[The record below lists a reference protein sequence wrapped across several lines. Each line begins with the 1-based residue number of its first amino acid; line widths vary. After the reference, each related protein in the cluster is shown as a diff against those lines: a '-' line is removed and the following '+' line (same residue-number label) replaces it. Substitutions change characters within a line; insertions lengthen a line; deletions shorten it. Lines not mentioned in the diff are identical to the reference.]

1 MATTTRKKTNTG
13 NTKTTGKTNTA
24 KTNKSASAT
33 ARSSAPKLTKAEQRK
48 LEEKRQMLRAE
59 VLALS
64 LLGVSILI
72 FICVIASDKMGIVGG
87 YISAGLKHLFG
98 IGAIILPIVLMLFSV
113 QTLMDKTKYAYKFKL
128 TLFIG
133 FFLTIICLAHVFSF
147 RSGIGDIPFSQYI
160 SNSFFNG
167 GVNNGG
173 LIGAIIGGAFC
184 ALLGKT
190 GTTIVLIV
198 TGVILIV
205 LATGKTVS
213 DFIGA
218 FGDWIDGTR
227 EEYKEYRANHILLE
241 EEEYYDEYDP
251 VQMELPVEKM
261 KKPSKKNV
269 HRTKPVYIDLPDDG
283 EIQEEKVIIDTEIFK
298 PKNNIDDFSV
308 DDEPEVNIPS
318 FIKDDMAEYKKN
330 YPEEGVMEDY
340 DEEYIEPEIPVMRFA
355 NEENNSGNVASVLH
369 FFKEDNNVEEAIAE
383 TMVKDE
389 GITTGDIEEIEVA
402 SSVEDETNLN
412 IVEESKDTPP
422 WEEKTIKENYIK
434 ENTSLLGSE
443 NKNLQE
449 KSVSDNSGQPI
460 IIEAEKTKEVKKLD
474 IKTSTPYKF
483 PSPSLLTKNPNKSGM
498 TNREELIRKSKLLEE
513 TLATFGVNAKVVN
526 VSQGPT
532 VTRYELIPPKGIPI
546 SRITKLDKDIELGL
560 AAKSVRIEAPIPGTN
575 KIGIEL
581 GNDTVSAVY
590 FSEVLLTDKFRDYNS
605 KLAFGVGKDI
615 TGTVIVT
622 DIADMT
628 HLLIAG
634 ATGAGKSVCINTLIT
649 SILYKATP
657 EEVKLI
663 MIDPKKVELSVYN
676 GIPHLLIPVVSDVQ
690 KAAGALNWAI
700 REMERRYDLLE
711 KYGVRNIKGYNKLPD
726 IEKLPYIVIIV
737 DELADLM
744 MTTGKEVENAIVRLT
759 QLARAAGMHL
769 VIATQRPDAN
779 IVTGLIKANVPSRI
793 AFKVAGS
800 VNSKII
806 LDATGAEKLL
816 GRGDMLLKTRAFDD
830 KPLRIQGAFVT
841 DEEVEAIVD
850 SIKTDGNHYDKSVI
864 DEINKAVAEA
874 HGEEAESSSSSD
886 GDDLIDEVIKL
897 VAIQQKAS
905 TSFIQRKF
913 KIGYNR
919 AARIV
924 DELEERGIVGP
935 DLGGTK
941 GREVKIDKYQYNEW
955 KNRQD
960 SYEE

>member
-1 MATTTRKKTNTG
+1 MAASTGRKKTETKKTNNKTTSNK
-13 NTKTTGKTNTA
+13 NTKTTKTTQSAKTTKTSAKTTKTNTE
-24 KTNKSASAT
+24 KNN
-33 ARSSAPKLTKAEQRK
+33 APKLTKAEQAFLDENQQK
-48 LEEKRQMLRAE
+48 LRAE
-59 VLALS
+59 ILAIALFC
-64 LLGVSILI
+64 VAVII
-72 FICVIASDKMGIVGG
+72 FICVIASERMGIAGAYV
-87 YISAGLKHLFG
+87 SAGLKHLFG

-113 QTLMDKTKYAYKFKL
+113 QTLADKTKYAYKFKL
-128 TLFIG
+128 SLFLG
-133 FFLTIICLAHVFSF
+133 FFVTFICLAHVFTF
-147 RSGIGDIPFSQYI
+147 KQGIGDIPFSQYI
-160 SNSFFNG
+160 SDSFLNG
-167 GVNNGG
+167 GVKNGG
-173 LIGAIIGGAFC
+173 FLGALIGGVFC

-190 GTTIVLIV
+190 GTTILLLAVA
-198 TGVILIV
+198 VILFV
-205 LATGKTVS
+205 LATGKTIS
-213 DFIGA
+213 DIAGSL
-218 FGDWIDGTR
+218 GDWIDGTK
-227 EEYKEYRANHILLE
+227 EEYRDYRANNIVV
-241 EEEYYDEYDP
+241 DEYDDDYYSGNDET

-261 KKPSKKNV
+261 KKTKKRKDR
-269 HRTKPVYIDLPDDG
+269 HIFLDIPDDKG
-283 EIQEEKVIIDTEIFK
+283 NNDEDIIIETDIFK
-298 PKNNIDDFSV
+298 KKYDYDDGQPNIV
-308 DDEPEVNIPS
+308 IPS
-318 FIKDDMAEYKKN
+318 FIREDMERY
-330 YPEEGVMEDY
+330 EESLKSNIEQEENIDSEEMEV
-340 DEEYIEPEIPVMRFA
+340 PEIPT
-355 NEENNSGNVASVLH
+355 LH
-369 FFKEDNNVEEAIAE
+369 FADEVRNNPKYFDIYDDEYDDTEKPQEEVIEELSEPENISNIEEASEIFSE
-383 TMVKDE
+383 TSY
-389 GITTGDIEEIEVA
+389 EE
-402 SSVEDETNLN
+402 
-412 IVEESKDTPP
+412 TPP
-422 WEEKTIKENYIK
+422 WEEDETVKEINK
-434 ENTSLLGSE
+434 EQNIVKSSE
-443 NKNLQE
+443 P
-449 KSVSDNSGQPI
+449 V
-460 IIEAEKTKEVKKLD
+460 IIEAEKTKEVKILET
-474 IKTSTPYKF
+474 KTSTPYKF
-483 PSPSLLTKNPNKSGM
+483 PSPSLLNRNPKKQGSS
-498 TNREELIRKSKLLEE
+498 NREELIEKSRLLEE
-513 TLATFGVNAKVVN
+513 TLATFGVKAKVDN
-526 VSQGPT
+526 ISQGPT
-532 VTRYELIPPKGIPI
+532 VTRYELVPPKGIPV
-546 SRITKLDKDIELGL
+546 SKITKLDKDIELAM

-581 GNDTVSAVY
+581 GNDSVSPVY
-590 FSEVLLTDKFRDYNS
+590 FSEVLLTDRFRDYNS

-615 TGTVIVT
+615 TGTVIVA

-657 EEVKLI
+657 DEVKLI
-663 MIDPKKVELSVYN
+663 LIDPKKVELSVYN

-711 KYGVRNIKGYNKLPD
+711 KYGVRNIKGYNKVEGV
-726 IEKLPYIVIIV
+726 EKLPYIVIII

-769 VIATQRPDAN
+769 VIATQRPDSN

-800 VNSKII
+800 INSKII

-864 DEINKAVAEA
+864 DEINKEVAEA
-874 HGEEAESSSSSD
+874 HGEDSD
-886 GDDLIDEVIKL
+886 SAASADGSDNLIDEVIKL

-905 TSFIQRKF
+905 VSFIQRKF

-955 KNRQD
+955 KNRNQD
-960 SYEE
+960 YDG

>member
-1 MATTTRKKTNTG
+1 MATAAGRKKPTSSNKNSNKKTTNST
-13 NTKTTGKTNTA
+13 TKTTKS
-24 KTNKSASAT
+24 NK
-33 ARSSAPKLTKAEQRK
+33 ARESTPKLTKSEQAMLDARQQK
-48 LEEKRQMLRAE
+48 LKAE
-59 VLALS
+59 VLAIS
-64 LLGVSILI
+64 LIGVAVII
-72 FICVIASDKMGIVGG
+72 FICVIASDRMGIIGG

-98 IGAIILPIVLMLFSV
+98 IGAIILPIVFMLFGV

-133 FFLTIICLAHVFSF
+133 FFTTIICLAHTFTYKQ
-147 RSGIGDIPFSQYI
+147 GIGDIPFSQYI
-160 SNSFFNG
+160 SDSFLNGNIQNG
-167 GVNNGG
+167 GF
-173 LIGAIIGGAFC
+173 IGAIIGGAFC

-190 GTTIVLIV
+190 GTTIILLVVSI
-198 TGVILIV
+198 ILIV
-205 LATGKTVS
+205 LATGKTVADIAGS
-213 DFIGA
+213 I
-218 FGDWIDGTR
+218 GDWIDGTK
-227 EEYKEYRANHILLE
+227 EEYRDYRLSHITVDE
-241 EEEYYDEYDP
+241 DEEYYDDYTETT
-251 VQMELPVEKM
+251 QMELPVEKM
-261 KKPSKKNV
+261 KKKKKHKSNG
-269 HRTKPVYIDLPDDG
+269 KPVFINIPEDKEGNDEDIIIETDIFNKKYEYDDKEPDF
-283 EIQEEKVIIDTEIFK
+283 V
-298 PKNNIDDFSV
+298 
-308 DDEPEVNIPS
+308 IPS
-318 FIKDDMAEYKKN
+318 FIKEDMERYEESLKSDIIKEENFDDEDIKI
-330 YPEEGVMEDY
+330 PEIPTLHFTDDIKESPKYFDIYDDEY
-340 DEEYIEPEIPVMRFA
+340 DEEPMVTTQEALEENYSEPVITEPVQETSSII
-355 NEENNSGNVASVLH
+355 NEEN
-369 FFKEDNNVEEAIAE
+369 E
-383 TMVKDE
+383 
-389 GITTGDIEEIEVA
+389 
-402 SSVEDETNLN
+402 
-412 IVEESKDTPP
+412 TPP
-422 WEEKTIKENYIK
+422 WEDAVNNIELIEKPVENKIKEN
-434 ENTSLLGSE
+434 
-443 NKNLQE
+443 
-449 KSVSDNSGQPI
+449 QPV
-460 IIEAEKTKEVKKLD
+460 IIEAEKTEEINKLN
-474 IKTSTPYKF
+474 IKTTTPYKF
-483 PSPSLLTKNPNKSGM
+483 PSPNILHRNPKKQGTS
-498 TNREELIRKSKLLEE
+498 NREELINKSRLLEE
-513 TLATFGVNAKVVN
+513 TLATFGVKAKVDN
-526 VSQGPT
+526 ISQGPT
-532 VTRYELIPPKGIPI
+532 VTRYELIPPKGIPV
-546 SRITKLDKDIELGL
+546 SKITKLDKDIELAM

-581 GNDTVSAVY
+581 GNDSVSPVY
-590 FSEVLLTDKFRDYNS
+590 FSEVLLTDKFRDYDS

-615 TGTVIVT
+615 TGTVIVA

-657 EEVKLI
+657 DEVKLI
-663 MIDPKKVELSVYN
+663 LIDPKKVELSVYN

-711 KYGVRNIKGYNKLPD
+711 KYGVRNIKGYNKIEG
-726 IEKLPYIVIIV
+726 IEKLPYIVIII

-769 VIATQRPDAN
+769 VIATQRPDSN

-800 VNSKII
+800 INSKII

-841 DEEVEAIVD
+841 DEEVEDIVN
-850 SIKTDGNHYDKSVI
+850 SIKTDDSHYDKSVI
-864 DEINKAVAEA
+864 DEINRSVAEA
-874 HGEEAESSSSSD
+874 HGGDSD
-886 GDDLIDEVIKL
+886 SGSNNNGSDDLIDEVIKL

-919 AARIV
+919 AARII

-960 SYEE
+960 EY

>member
-1 MATTTRKKTNTG
+1 MSTTTKDKKSTVSNRKSNSKSGSQKSTS
-13 NTKTTGKTNTA
+13 TA
-24 KTNKSASAT
+24 KSVSAAKKNT
-33 ARSSAPKLTKAEQRK
+33 PKLTKSEQKK
-48 LEEKRQMLRAE
+48 LDEKKQMLRAE
-59 VLALS
+59 VLAIS
-64 LLGVSILI
+64 LLGLSILI
-72 FICVIASDKMGIVGG
+72 FICVIASERMGIVGG
-87 YISAGLKHLFG
+87 YVSAALKHLFG
-98 IGAIILPIVLMLFSV
+98 IGAIILPVVLMLFSV

-133 FFLTIICLAHVFSF
+133 FFFTIICLAHVFSF
-147 RSGIGDIPFSQYI
+147 KTGIGDIPFSQYI
-160 SNSFFNG
+160 ADSFFNG
-167 GVNNGG
+167 GVKNGG
-173 LIGAIIGGAFC
+173 LTGALVGGALC
-184 ALLGKT
+184 ALIGKT
-190 GTTIVLIV
+190 GTTILLIII
-198 TGVILIV
+198 GIILIV
-205 LATGKTVS
+205 LATGRTVAE
-213 DFIGA
+213 FLGA
-218 FGDWIDGTR
+218 LGDWIDGTK
-227 EEYKEYRANHILLE
+227 EEFEEYRASHIIIDEDE
-241 EEEYYDEYDP
+241 EDYYEDYNP
-251 VQMELPVEKM
+251 VQMELPVDKM
-261 KKPSKKNV
+261 KKHKKI
-269 HRTKPVYIDLPDDG
+269 RTNKNNPIYIDIP
-283 EIQEEKVIIDTEIFK
+283 EESTSNEEKVIIDTEIFE
-298 PKNNIDDFSV
+298 PKNDYS
-308 DDEPEVNIPS
+308 DEEPVINIPS
-318 FIKDDMAEYKKN
+318 FIKDDLKEYENSLNSSEDAE
-330 YPEEGVMEDY
+330 
-340 DEEYIEPEIPVMRFA
+340 IEKETIETDIPT
-355 NEENNSGNVASVLH
+355 LH
-369 FFKEDNNVEEAIAE
+369 FAYEDTENYSEADNKTGEKTKSIKKEEPSESEE
-383 TMVKDE
+383 K
-389 GITTGDIEEIEVA
+389 EEK
-402 SSVEDETNLN
+402 T
-412 IVEESKDTPP
+412 DTPP
-422 WEEKTIKENYIK
+422 WED
-434 ENTSLLGSE
+434 SE
-443 NKNLQE
+443 N
-449 KSVSDNSGQPI
+449 QPT
-460 IIEAEKTKEVKKLD
+460 IIEAEKTKEVKRLD
-474 IKTSTPYKF
+474 NKTTTPYKF
-483 PSPSLLTKNPNKSGM
+483 PSPALLTKNPNKSGSA
-498 TNREELIRKSKLLEE
+498 NRDELIRKSRLLEE
-513 TLATFGVNAKVVN
+513 TLSTFGVNAKVDN

-532 VTRYELIPPKGIPI
+532 VTRYELIPPKGIPV
-546 SRITKLDKDIELGL
+546 SRITKLDKDIELAL

-581 GNDTVSAVY
+581 GNDSISAVY
-590 FSEVLLTDKFRDYNS
+590 FSEVLLTDKFRDYKS

-657 EEVKLI
+657 DEVKLI

-690 KAAGALNWAI
+690 KASGALNWAI

-726 IEKLPYIVIIV
+726 IEKLPYIVIII

-806 LDATGAEKLL
+806 LDSTGAEKLL

-874 HGEEAESSSSSD
+874 HGEQADSSSSAD
-886 GDDLIDEVIKL
+886 GNDDLIDEVIKL

-919 AARIV
+919 AARII

-955 KNRQD
+955 KNRQQD
-960 SYEE
+960 YDD

>member
-1 MATTTRKKTNTG
+1 MSGTAVKKKTENKKKTGTGQKASSNTKNTGSKAKAKKTNE
-13 NTKTTGKTNTA
+13 
-24 KTNKSASAT
+24 
-33 ARSSAPKLTKAEQRK
+33 PKLTKAEQKK
-48 LEEKRQMLRAE
+48 LDEKNQMLRAE
-59 VLALS
+59 VLAIA

-72 FICVIASDKMGIVGG
+72 FICVIASERMGIVGG

-98 IGAIILPIVLMLFSV
+98 IGAIILPVVLMVFSV

-133 FFLTIICLAHVFSF
+133 FFFTIICLAHVFSN
-147 RSGIGDIPFSQYI
+147 GTAIGDVPFSQYI
-160 SNSFFNG
+160 SDNFSNG
-167 GVNNGG
+167 GVKNGG
-173 LIGAIIGGAFC
+173 LIGALIGGVFC
-184 ALLGKT
+184 SLIGKT
-190 GTTIVLIV
+190 GTTIVLIAV
-198 TGVILIV
+198 SIILIV
-205 LATGKTVS
+205 LATGKTVA
-213 DFIGA
+213 DFLGA
-218 FGDWIDGTR
+218 MGDWIDDTM
-227 EEYKEYRANHILLE
+227 EEFEEYRASHVIIDE
-241 EEEYYDEYDP
+241 SEEYYEDDDYYYNDYVNDYEDNYYAEEP
-251 VQMELPVEKM
+251 ESIQMELPIEKM
-261 KKPSKKNV
+261 KKKNAK
-269 HRTKPVYIDLPDDG
+269 RTPHNKPVYIDIPD
-283 EIQEEKVIIDTEIFK
+283 EEKNSEEKVIIDTDIFK
-298 PKNNIDDFSV
+298 PKEIPDDDNIESV
-308 DDEPEVNIPS
+308 IDIPS
-318 FIKDDMAEYKKN
+318 FIKDDMEEYKKMTQKN
-330 YPEEGVMEDY
+330 EDISEEDLD
-340 DEEYIEPEIPVMRFA
+340 DEYTEPEIPVLNFSGKKHKEENITDETTEIHIDNVTETITENTEEISETDVKEEISEIIVN
-355 NEENNSGNVASVLH
+355 NEERDL
-369 FFKEDNNVEEAIAE
+369 
-383 TMVKDE
+383 
-389 GITTGDIEEIEVA
+389 
-402 SSVEDETNLN
+402 
-412 IVEESKDTPP
+412 PP
-422 WEEKTIKENYIK
+422 WED
-434 ENTSLLGSE
+434 
-443 NKNLQE
+443 
-449 KSVSDNSGQPI
+449 SDDEPE
-460 IIEAEKTKEVKKLD
+460 IIEAEETKEIKKLD
-474 IKTSTPYKF
+474 TKTSTPYKF
-483 PSPSLLTKNPNKSGM
+483 PSPSLLAKNPNKSGIK
-498 TNREELIRKSKLLEE
+498 NREELIRKSKLLEE
-513 TLATFGVNAKVVN
+513 TLSTFGVNAKVVN
-526 VSQGPT
+526 VSQGPA

-546 SRITKLDKDIELGL
+546 SRILKLDKDIELAL

-581 GNDTVSAVY
+581 GNDSVSPVY

-657 EEVKLI
+657 DEVKLI
-663 MIDPKKVELSVYN
+663 LIDPKKVELSVYN
-676 GIPHLLIPVVSDVQ
+676 GIPHLLIPVVTDVQ

-711 KYGVRNIKGYNKLPD
+711 KYGVRNIKGYNKIPD

-841 DEEVEAIVD
+841 DEEVEAIVN
-850 SIKTDGNHYDKSVI
+850 SIKTDESHYDRSII
-864 DEINKAVAEA
+864 DEIDRAVAEA
-874 HGEEAESSSSSD
+874 HGEGESGNSDSSGSD
-886 GDDLIDEVIKL
+886 SLIDDVIKL
-897 VAIQQKAS
+897 VATQQKAS

-919 AARIV
+919 AARII

-935 DLGGTK
+935 DMGGTK

-955 KNRQD
+955 KNRQND
-960 SYEE
+960 YDDM

>member
-1 MATTTRKKTNTG
+1 MKMASAIKKN
-13 NTKTTGKTNTA
+13 
-24 KTNKSASAT
+24 TNKKASANNT
-33 ARSSAPKLTKAEQRK
+33 RGNGNKTKQRSTSGAAKEPKLTKAEQRRLDERK
-48 LEEKRQMLRAE
+48 QTLKAE
-59 VLALS
+59 VTAIAFIGIS
-64 LLGVSILI
+64 VII
-72 FICVIASDKMGIVGG
+72 FICVIASDRMGIAGG
-87 YISAGLKHLFG
+87 YVSAGLKHLFG
-98 IGAIILPIVLMLFSV
+98 IGAVIMPVVFMVFGV

-133 FFLTIICLAHVFSF
+133 FFLTIICLAHVFSME
-147 RSGIGDIPFSQYI
+147 SGIGDVPFSQYI
-160 SNSFFNG
+160 SNSFLNG
-167 GVNNGG
+167 GVGNGG
-173 LIGAIIGGAFC
+173 LIGALIGGVLC
-184 ALLGKT
+184 ALIGKT
-190 GTTIVLIV
+190 GTAIILIIL
-198 TGVILIV
+198 GIILIV
-205 LATGKTVS
+205 LATGKTVA
-213 DFIGA
+213 DFLGA
-218 FGDWIDGTR
+218 FGDWIDGTK
-227 EEYKEYRANHILLE
+227 EEFQEYRRNHIVIDE
-241 EEEYYDEYDP
+241 EEEYDSYYDEEEN

-261 KKPSKKNV
+261 KKNKRQKDV
-269 HRTKPVYIDLPDDG
+269 GRKPVYIDIPEEKG
-283 EIQEEKVIIDTEIFK
+283 INEEKVIIDTDLFK
-298 PKNNIDDFSV
+298 PKRIENME
-308 DDEPEVNIPS
+308 DDEQPPADIPS
-318 FIKDDMAEYKKN
+318 FIKDDMEAYEKSLKINSSDNDFEY
-330 YPEEGVMEDY
+330 EDDY
-340 DEEYIEPEIPVMRFA
+340 SEPEIPVLNFA
-355 NEENNSGNVASVLH
+355 KKEEIKREELEKKERNEEVEFESGFEEV
-369 FFKEDNNVEEAIAE
+369 KEDKTEIKVEEAAAE
-383 TMVKDE
+383 EKKEYIVKD
-389 GITTGDIEEIEVA
+389 
-402 SSVEDETNLN
+402 SSED
-412 IVEESKDTPP
+412 VPP
-422 WEEKTIKENYIK
+422 WEE
-434 ENTSLLGSE
+434 SA
-443 NKNLQE
+443 
-449 KSVSDNSGQPI
+449 GQPE
-460 IIEAEKTKEVKKLD
+460 IIEAEETKEINKLD
-474 IKTSTPYKF
+474 IKTNTPYKF
-483 PSPSLLTKNPNKSGM
+483 PSASLLSKNPNKSGA
-498 TNREELIRKSKLLEE
+498 TNRDELIRKSKLLEE
-513 TLATFGVNAKVVN
+513 TLSTFGVNAKVVN
-526 VSQGPT
+526 VSQGPA
-532 VTRYELIPPKGIPI
+532 VTRYELIPPKGIPV
-546 SRITKLDKDIELGL
+546 SKITKLDKDIELGL

-581 GNDTVSAVY
+581 GNDSVSPVY
-590 FSEVLLTDKFRDYNS
+590 FSEVLLTDKFRDYKS

-657 EEVKLI
+657 DEVKLI

-690 KAAGALNWAI
+690 KASGALNWAI

-711 KYGVRNIKGYNKLPD
+711 KYGVRNIKGYNKLKD
-726 IEKLPYIVIIV
+726 VEKLPYIVIII

-744 MTTGKEVENAIVRLT
+744 MTTGKEVENAIVRIT

-769 VIATQRPDAN
+769 VIATQRPDSN

-800 VNSKII
+800 INSKII

-841 DEEVEAIVD
+841 DEEVEAIVE
-850 SIKTDGNHYDKSVI
+850 SIKTDGDHYDKSVI
-864 DEINKAVAEA
+864 DEINKSVAEA
-874 HGEEAESSSSSD
+874 HGEESEGGDAG

-919 AARIV
+919 AARII

-935 DLGGTK
+935 DMGGTK

-960 SYEE
+960 SYDE

>member
-1 MATTTRKKTNTG
+1 MPTTNSGKKS
-13 NTKTTGKTNTA
+13 TTSNKKTNTA
-24 KTNKSASAT
+24 KSAKNTAVRNKKSV
-33 ARSSAPKLTKAEQRK
+33 PKLTKAEQRR
-48 LEEKRQMLRAE
+48 LDERTQTLRAE
-59 VLALS
+59 VLAIS
-64 LLGVSILI
+64 ILGISILI
-72 FICVIASDKMGIVGG
+72 FICVIASGRMGIVGG
-87 YISAGLKHLFG
+87 YVSAGLKHLFG

-113 QTLMDKTKYAYKFKL
+113 QTLMDKTKHAYKFKL

-133 FFLTIICLAHVFSF
+133 FFVTIICLAHVFTF
-147 RSGIGDIPFSQYI
+147 KRGIGDVPFSQYI
-160 SNSFFNG
+160 ADSFLEGNVRNG
-167 GVNNGG
+167 GF
-173 LIGAIIGGAFC
+173 IGAIIGGALC
-184 ALLGKT
+184 ALIGKT
-190 GTTIVLIV
+190 GATIVLLIV
-198 TGVILIV
+198 GIILIV
-205 LATGKTVS
+205 LATGKTVA
-213 DFIGA
+213 DFLNA
-218 FGDWIDGTR
+218 LGDWIDGTK
-227 EEYKEYRANHILLE
+227 EEFEDYRASHVIIDEDNEI
-241 EEEYYDEYDP
+241 YYNEGTEP
-251 VQMELPVEKM
+251 VQMELPVERM
-261 KKPSKKNV
+261 RKKRQQKSNPI
-269 HRTKPVYIDLPDDG
+269 YIDIP
-283 EIQEEKVIIDTEIFK
+283 EESSEKEEGVIIDTNIFR
-298 PKNNIDDFSV
+298 PKNEYSDA
-308 DDEPEVNIPS
+308 EPDIMIPS
-318 FIKDDMAEYKKN
+318 FVKDDLERY
-330 YPEEGVMEDY
+330 EESLKPKESISDLKIPTMHFASEIEEDIVDLTDEY
-340 DEEYIEPEIPVMRFA
+340 DENKEPVIE
-355 NEENNSGNVASVLH
+355 
-369 FFKEDNNVEEAIAE
+369 KETAESFEVVEDA
-383 TMVKDE
+383 
-389 GITTGDIEEIEVA
+389 EEIKEA
-402 SSVEDETNLN
+402 NDENGVCDNLD
-412 IVEESKDTPP
+412 IPP
-422 WEEKTIKENYIK
+422 WED
-434 ENTSLLGSE
+434 G
-443 NKNLQE
+443 
-449 KSVSDNSGQPI
+449 DNQPV

-474 IKTSTPYKF
+474 TKTSTPYKF
-483 PSPSLLTKNPNKSGM
+483 PSTSLLARNPNRAGAS
-498 TNREELIRKSKLLEE
+498 NRDELINKSRLLEE
-513 TLATFGVNAKVVN
+513 TLATFGIQAKVEN
-526 VSQGPT
+526 ISQGPA
-532 VTRYELIPPKGIPI
+532 VTRYELIPPKGITV
-546 SRITKLDKDIELGL
+546 SRITKLDKDIELAM
-560 AAKSVRIEAPIPGTN
+560 AAKSVRIEAPISGTN

-581 GNDTVSAVY
+581 GNDSVSSVY
-590 FSEVLLTDKFRDYNS
+590 FSEVLLTDKFRDYKS
-605 KLAFGVGKDI
+605 KLAFGIGKDI
-615 TGTVIVT
+615 TGTVIVA

-657 EEVKLI
+657 DEVKLI

-726 IEKLPYIVIIV
+726 VEKLPYIVIIV

-806 LDATGAEKLL
+806 LDSTGAEKLL

-850 SIKTDGNHYDKSVI
+850 SIKTDGGHYDKSVI
-864 DEINKAVAEA
+864 DEINKSVAEA
-874 HGEEAESSSSSD
+874 HGEEAEGGSSSGG
-886 GDDLIDEVIKL
+886 GDDLIEEAIKL

-919 AARIV
+919 AARII

-935 DLGGTK
+935 DMGGTK

-960 SYEE
+960 SYDD

>member
-1 MATTTRKKTNTG
+1 MATTAGRKKPTSSNKNSNKKTTNST
-13 NTKTTGKTNTA
+13 TKTTKS
-24 KTNKSASAT
+24 NK
-33 ARSSAPKLTKAEQRK
+33 ARESTPKLTKSEQAMLDARQQK
-48 LEEKRQMLRAE
+48 LKAE
-59 VLALS
+59 VLAIS
-64 LLGVSILI
+64 LIGVAVII
-72 FICVIASDKMGIVGG
+72 FICVIASDRMGIIGG

-98 IGAIILPIVLMLFSV
+98 IGAIILPIVFMLFGV

-133 FFLTIICLAHVFSF
+133 FFTTIICLAHTFTYKQ
-147 RSGIGDIPFSQYI
+147 GIGDIPFSQYI
-160 SNSFFNG
+160 SDSFLNGNIQNG
-167 GVNNGG
+167 GF
-173 LIGAIIGGAFC
+173 IGAIIGGAFC

-190 GTTIVLIV
+190 GTTIILLVVSI
-198 TGVILIV
+198 ILIV
-205 LATGKTVS
+205 LATGKTVADIAGS
-213 DFIGA
+213 I
-218 FGDWIDGTR
+218 GDWIDGTK
-227 EEYKEYRANHILLE
+227 EEYRDYRLSHITVDE
-241 EEEYYDEYDP
+241 DEEYYDDYTETT
-251 VQMELPVEKM
+251 QMELPVEKM
-261 KKPSKKNV
+261 KKKKKHKSNG
-269 HRTKPVYIDLPDDG
+269 KPVFINIPEDKGGNDEDIIIETDIFNKKYEYDDKEPDF
-283 EIQEEKVIIDTEIFK
+283 V
-298 PKNNIDDFSV
+298 
-308 DDEPEVNIPS
+308 IPS
-318 FIKDDMAEYKKN
+318 FIKEDMERYEESLKSDIIKEENFDDEDIKI
-330 YPEEGVMEDY
+330 PEIPTLHFTDDIKESPKYFDIYDDEY
-340 DEEYIEPEIPVMRFA
+340 DEEPMVTTQEALEENYSEPVITEPVQETLSII
-355 NEENNSGNVASVLH
+355 NEEN
-369 FFKEDNNVEEAIAE
+369 E
-383 TMVKDE
+383 
-389 GITTGDIEEIEVA
+389 
-402 SSVEDETNLN
+402 
-412 IVEESKDTPP
+412 TPP
-422 WEEKTIKENYIK
+422 WEDAVNNIELIEKPVENKIKEN
-434 ENTSLLGSE
+434 
-443 NKNLQE
+443 
-449 KSVSDNSGQPI
+449 QPV
-460 IIEAEKTKEVKKLD
+460 IIEAEKTEEINKLN
-474 IKTSTPYKF
+474 IKTTTPYKF
-483 PSPSLLTKNPNKSGM
+483 PSPNILHRNPKKQGTS
-498 TNREELIRKSKLLEE
+498 NREELINKSRLLEE
-513 TLATFGVNAKVVN
+513 TLATFGVKAKVDN
-526 VSQGPT
+526 ISQGPT
-532 VTRYELIPPKGIPI
+532 VTRYELIPPKGIPV
-546 SRITKLDKDIELGL
+546 SKITKLDKDIELAM

-581 GNDTVSAVY
+581 GNDSVSPVY
-590 FSEVLLTDKFRDYNS
+590 FSEVLLTDKFRDYDS

-615 TGTVIVT
+615 TGTVIVA

-657 EEVKLI
+657 DEVKLI
-663 MIDPKKVELSVYN
+663 LIDPKKVELSVYN

-711 KYGVRNIKGYNKLPD
+711 KYGVRNIKGYNKIEG
-726 IEKLPYIVIIV
+726 IEKLPYIVIII

-769 VIATQRPDAN
+769 VIATQRPDSN

-800 VNSKII
+800 INSKII

-841 DEEVEAIVD
+841 DEEVEDIVN
-850 SIKTDGNHYDKSVI
+850 SIKTDDSHYDKSVI
-864 DEINKAVAEA
+864 DEINRSVAEA
-874 HGEEAESSSSSD
+874 HGGDSD
-886 GDDLIDEVIKL
+886 SGSNNNGSDDLIDEVIKL

-919 AARIV
+919 AARII

-960 SYEE
+960 EY

>member
-1 MATTTRKKTNTG
+1 MAATTGNKKT
-13 NTKTTGKTNTA
+13 TNSNKKSSSDSARGRNA
-24 KTNKSASAT
+24 KDNKAGSSST
-33 ARSSAPKLTKAEQRK
+33 ARKNAPRLTRAEQKR
-48 LEEKRQMLRAE
+48 LDEKKQMLRAE
-59 VLALS
+59 ILAIA
-64 LLGVSILI
+64 LLGVSILV
-72 FICVIASDKMGIVGG
+72 FICVIASERMGIVGG
-87 YISAGLKHLFG
+87 YVSVGLKHFFG
-98 IGAIILPIVLMLFSV
+98 IGAIILPVVLMLFSI

-128 TLFIG
+128 TLFIA
-133 FFLTIICLAHVFSF
+133 FFFTIICLAHVFSYKN
-147 RSGIGDIPFSQYI
+147 GIGDIPFSQYI
-160 SNSFFNG
+160 ADSFFNG
-167 GVNNGG
+167 GVKNGG
-173 LIGAIIGGAFC
+173 FFGALIGGALC
-184 ALLGKT
+184 ALIGKT
-190 GTTIVLIV
+190 GTTIVLLII
-198 TGVILIV
+198 GVILIV
-205 LATGKTVS
+205 LATGRTVAE
-213 DFIGA
+213 FLGA
-218 FGDWIDGTR
+218 LGDWIDGTK
-227 EEYKEYRANHILLE
+227 EEFEEYRANHIVIDE
-241 EEEYYDEYDP
+241 DESYDEYEP
-251 VQMELPVEKM
+251 VQMELPVDKM
-261 KKPSKKNV
+261 KKQKRLKDNKN
-269 HRTKPVYIDLPDDG
+269 KPVYIDIPDETGVKED
-283 EIQEEKVIIDTEIFK
+283 KVIIDTEIFR
-298 PKNNIDDFSV
+298 PREIYE
-308 DDEPEVNIPS
+308 DEPVVNIPS
-318 FIKDDMAEYKKN
+318 FVKEDMEAYEKHLYN
-330 YPEEGVMEDY
+330 EITEQEQESESVYS
-340 DEEYIEPEIPVMRFA
+340 EPEIPVLHFA
-355 NEENNSGNVASVLH
+355 DEADCEKDKPEKQSNISTESDTEEIEAENNKES
-369 FFKEDNNVEEAIAE
+369 FKEIIEKENKDIPPWEDNNIDKE
-383 TMVKDE
+383 TE
-389 GITTGDIEEIEVA
+389 
-402 SSVEDETNLN
+402 SS
-412 IVEESKDTPP
+412 ES
-422 WEEKTIKENYIK
+422 
-434 ENTSLLGSE
+434 
-443 NKNLQE
+443 
-449 KSVSDNSGQPI
+449 QPT
-460 IIEAEKTKEVKKLD
+460 IIEAEKTREVKRLD
-474 IKTSTPYKF
+474 TKSETPYKF
-483 PSPSLLTKNPNKSGM
+483 PSPSLLTRNPNKSGT
-498 TNREELIRKSKLLEE
+498 TNRDELIRKSKLLEE
-513 TLATFGVNAKVVN
+513 TLSTFGVNAKVVN

-546 SRITKLDKDIELGL
+546 SRITKLDKDIELAL

-581 GNDTVSAVY
+581 GNDSVSAVY
-590 FSEVLLTDKFRDYNS
+590 FSEVLLTDKFRDYKS

-690 KAAGALNWAI
+690 KAAGALNWSI

-726 IEKLPYIVIIV
+726 VEKLPYIVIII

-806 LDATGAEKLL
+806 LDSTGAEKLL

-864 DEINKAVAEA
+864 DEINRAVAEA
-874 HGEEAESSSSSD
+874 HGEDAETAAASD
-886 GDDLIDEVIKL
+886 GNDSLIDEVIKL

-919 AARIV
+919 AARII

-955 KNRQD
+955 KNRQQD
-960 SYEE
+960 YDE

>member
-1 MATTTRKKTNTG
+1 MATAGRKKSTSSNK
-13 NTKTTGKTNTA
+13 NSNAKTTNAKTTS
-24 KTNKSASAT
+24 KTNKSKQQKYIT
-33 ARSSAPKLTKAEQRK
+33 PKLTKSEQAMLDARQQK
-48 LEEKRQMLRAE
+48 LKAE
-59 VLALS
+59 VLAIS
-64 LLGVSILI
+64 LIGVAVII
-72 FICVIASDKMGIVGG
+72 FICVIASDRMGIIGG

-98 IGAIILPIVLMLFSV
+98 IGAIILPIVFMLFGV

-133 FFLTIICLAHVFSF
+133 FFTTIICLAHTFTYKQ
-147 RSGIGDIPFSQYI
+147 GIGDIPFSQYI
-160 SNSFFNG
+160 SDSFLNGNIQNG
-167 GVNNGG
+167 GF
-173 LIGAIIGGAFC
+173 IGAIIGGAFC

-190 GTTIVLIV
+190 GTTIILLVVSI
-198 TGVILIV
+198 ILIV
-205 LATGKTVS
+205 LATGKTVADIAGS
-213 DFIGA
+213 I
-218 FGDWIDGTR
+218 GDWIDGTK
-227 EEYKEYRANHILLE
+227 EEYRDYRLSHITVDE
-241 EEEYYDEYDP
+241 DEEYYDDYTETT
-251 VQMELPVEKM
+251 QMELPVEKM
-261 KKPSKKNV
+261 KKKKKHKSNG
-269 HRTKPVYIDLPDDG
+269 KPVFINIPEDKGGNDEDIIIETDIFNKKYEYDDKEPDF
-283 EIQEEKVIIDTEIFK
+283 V
-298 PKNNIDDFSV
+298 
-308 DDEPEVNIPS
+308 IPS
-318 FIKDDMAEYKKN
+318 FIKEDMQRYEESLKSDIIKEENFDDEDIKI
-330 YPEEGVMEDY
+330 PEIPTLHFTDDIKESPKYFDIYDDEY
-340 DEEYIEPEIPVMRFA
+340 DEEPMVTTQEALEENYSEPVITEPVQETSSII
-355 NEENNSGNVASVLH
+355 NEEN
-369 FFKEDNNVEEAIAE
+369 E
-383 TMVKDE
+383 
-389 GITTGDIEEIEVA
+389 
-402 SSVEDETNLN
+402 
-412 IVEESKDTPP
+412 TPP
-422 WEEKTIKENYIK
+422 WEDAVNNIELIEKPVENKIKEN
-434 ENTSLLGSE
+434 
-443 NKNLQE
+443 
-449 KSVSDNSGQPI
+449 QPV
-460 IIEAEKTKEVKKLD
+460 IIEAEKTEEINKLN
-474 IKTSTPYKF
+474 IKTTTPYKF
-483 PSPSLLTKNPNKSGM
+483 PSPNILHRNPKKQGTS
-498 TNREELIRKSKLLEE
+498 NREELINKSRLLEE
-513 TLATFGVNAKVVN
+513 TLATFGVKAKVDN
-526 VSQGPT
+526 ISQGPT
-532 VTRYELIPPKGIPI
+532 VTRDELIPPKGIPV
-546 SRITKLDKDIELGL
+546 SKITKLDKDIELAM

-581 GNDTVSAVY
+581 GNDSVSPVY
-590 FSEVLLTDKFRDYNS
+590 FSEVLLTDKFRDYDS

-615 TGTVIVT
+615 TGTVIVA

-657 EEVKLI
+657 DEVKLI
-663 MIDPKKVELSVYN
+663 LIDPKKVELSVYN

-711 KYGVRNIKGYNKLPD
+711 KYGVRNIKGYNKIEG
-726 IEKLPYIVIIV
+726 IEKLPYIVIII

-769 VIATQRPDAN
+769 VIATQRPDSN

-800 VNSKII
+800 INSKII

-841 DEEVEAIVD
+841 DEEVEDIVN
-850 SIKTDGNHYDKSVI
+850 SIKTDDSHYDKSVI
-864 DEINKAVAEA
+864 DEINRSVAEA
-874 HGEEAESSSSSD
+874 HGGDSD
-886 GDDLIDEVIKL
+886 SGSNNNGSDDLIDEVIKL

-919 AARIV
+919 AARII

-960 SYEE
+960 EY

>member
-1 MATTTRKKTNTG
+1 MATTAGRKKPTSSNKNSNKKTTNST
-13 NTKTTGKTNTA
+13 TKTTKS
-24 KTNKSASAT
+24 NK
-33 ARSSAPKLTKAEQRK
+33 ARESTPKLTKSEQAMLDARQQK
-48 LEEKRQMLRAE
+48 LKAE
-59 VLALS
+59 VLAIS
-64 LLGVSILI
+64 LIGVAVII
-72 FICVIASDKMGIVGG
+72 FICVIASDRMGIIGG

-98 IGAIILPIVLMLFSV
+98 IGAIILPIVFMLFGV

-133 FFLTIICLAHVFSF
+133 FFTTIICLAHTFTYKQ
-147 RSGIGDIPFSQYI
+147 GIGDIPFSQYI
-160 SNSFFNG
+160 SDSFLNGNIQNG
-167 GVNNGG
+167 GF
-173 LIGAIIGGAFC
+173 IGAIIGGAFC

-190 GTTIVLIV
+190 GTTIILLVVSI
-198 TGVILIV
+198 ILIV
-205 LATGKTVS
+205 LATGKTVADIAGS
-213 DFIGA
+213 I
-218 FGDWIDGTR
+218 GDWIDGTK
-227 EEYKEYRANHILLE
+227 EEYRDYRLSHITVDE
-241 EEEYYDEYDP
+241 DEEYYDDYTETT
-251 VQMELPVEKM
+251 QMELPVEKM
-261 KKPSKKNV
+261 KKKKKHKSNG
-269 HRTKPVYIDLPDDG
+269 KPVFINIPEDKGGNDEDIIIETDIFNKKYEYDDKEPDF
-283 EIQEEKVIIDTEIFK
+283 V
-298 PKNNIDDFSV
+298 
-308 DDEPEVNIPS
+308 IPS
-318 FIKDDMAEYKKN
+318 FIKEDMERYEESLKSDIIKEENFDDEDIKI
-330 YPEEGVMEDY
+330 PEIPTLHFTDDIKESPKYFDIYDDEY
-340 DEEYIEPEIPVMRFA
+340 DEEPMVTTQEALEENYSEPVITEPVQETSSII
-355 NEENNSGNVASVLH
+355 NEENE
-369 FFKEDNNVEEAIAE
+369 K
-383 TMVKDE
+383 
-389 GITTGDIEEIEVA
+389 
-402 SSVEDETNLN
+402 
-412 IVEESKDTPP
+412 PP
-422 WEEKTIKENYIK
+422 WEDAVNNIELIEKPVENKIKEN
-434 ENTSLLGSE
+434 
-443 NKNLQE
+443 
-449 KSVSDNSGQPI
+449 QPV
-460 IIEAEKTKEVKKLD
+460 IIEAEKTEEINKLN
-474 IKTSTPYKF
+474 IKTTTPYKF
-483 PSPSLLTKNPNKSGM
+483 PSPNILHRNPKKQGTS
-498 TNREELIRKSKLLEE
+498 NREELINKSRLLEE
-513 TLATFGVNAKVVN
+513 TLATFGVKAKVDN
-526 VSQGPT
+526 ISQGPT
-532 VTRYELIPPKGIPI
+532 VTRYELIPPKGIPV
-546 SRITKLDKDIELGL
+546 SKITKLDKDIELAM

-581 GNDTVSAVY
+581 GNDSVSPVY
-590 FSEVLLTDKFRDYNS
+590 FSEVLLTDKFRDYDS

-615 TGTVIVT
+615 TGTVIVA

-657 EEVKLI
+657 DEVKLI
-663 MIDPKKVELSVYN
+663 LIDPKKVELSVYN

-711 KYGVRNIKGYNKLPD
+711 KYGVRNIKGYNKIEG
-726 IEKLPYIVIIV
+726 IEKLPYIVIII

-769 VIATQRPDAN
+769 VIATQRPDSN

-800 VNSKII
+800 INSKII

-841 DEEVEAIVD
+841 DEEVEDIVN
-850 SIKTDGNHYDKSVI
+850 SIKTDDSHYDKSVI
-864 DEINKAVAEA
+864 DEINRSVAEA
-874 HGEEAESSSSSD
+874 HGGDSD
-886 GDDLIDEVIKL
+886 SGSNNNGSDDLIDEVIKL

-919 AARIV
+919 AARII

-960 SYEE
+960 EY

>member
-1 MATTTRKKTNTG
+1 MPTTTSGKKSTTSNKKTNTTKS
-13 NTKTTGKTNTA
+13 TKTTAVK
-24 KTNKSASAT
+24 NKK
-33 ARSSAPKLTKAEQRK
+33 SAPKLTKAEQRRLDERTQALK
-48 LEEKRQMLRAE
+48 AE
-59 VLALS
+59 VLAIS

-72 FICVIASDKMGIVGG
+72 FICVIASGRMGIVGG
-87 YISAGLKHLFG
+87 YVSAGLKHLFG

-113 QTLMDKTKYAYKFKL
+113 QTLMDKTKHAYKFKL

-133 FFLTIICLAHVFSF
+133 FFITIICLAHVFTF
-147 RSGIGDIPFSQYI
+147 KKGIADVSFSQYI
-160 SNSFFNG
+160 ADSFLQGSVRNG
-167 GVNNGG
+167 GF
-173 LIGAIIGGAFC
+173 IGALIGGALC
-184 ALLGKT
+184 ALIGKT
-190 GTTIVLIV
+190 GTTIVLLIV
-198 TGVILIV
+198 GVILIV
-205 LATGKTVS
+205 LATGKTVA
-213 DFIGA
+213 DFLNA
-218 FGDWIDGTR
+218 LGDWIDGTK
-227 EEYKEYRANHILLE
+227 EEFEDYRASHLIIDEDDGN
-241 EEEYYDEYDP
+241 YYDESMEP
-251 VQMELPVEKM
+251 IQMELPVERM
-261 KKPSKKNV
+261 KKKRQQKNN
-269 HRTKPVYIDLPDDG
+269 PIYIDIP
-283 EIQEEKVIIDTEIFK
+283 EESSEKEEGVIIDTNIFK
-298 PKNNIDDFSV
+298 PKNDYSDN
-308 DDEPEVNIPS
+308 EPDITIPS
-318 FIKDDMAEYKKN
+318 FVKDDLERY
-330 YPEEGVMEDY
+330 EESLKSKESIS
-340 DEEYIEPEIPVMRFA
+340 ETEIPTMHFA
-355 NEENNSGNVASVLH
+355 
-369 FFKEDNNVEEAIAE
+369 
-383 TMVKDE
+383 
-389 GITTGDIEEIEVA
+389 GDIEEIA
-402 SSVEDETNLN
+402 DSADEFDENGET
-412 IVEESKDTPP
+412 VTEKESKEEFEAAEDDEVIKKADEGNGASENLDIPP
-422 WEEKTIKENYIK
+422 WEE
-434 ENTSLLGSE
+434 
-443 NKNLQE
+443 
-449 KSVSDNSGQPI
+449 SDSQPV

-474 IKTSTPYKF
+474 TKTSTPYKF
-483 PSPSLLTKNPNKSGM
+483 PSTSLLARNPNRAGAS
-498 TNREELIRKSKLLEE
+498 NRDELINKSRLLEE
-513 TLATFGVNAKVVN
+513 TLATFGIQAKVEN
-526 VSQGPT
+526 ISQGPA
-532 VTRYELIPPKGIPI
+532 VTRYELIPPKGITV
-546 SRITKLDKDIELGL
+546 SRITKLDKDIELAM
-560 AAKSVRIEAPIPGTN
+560 AAKSVRIEAPISGTN

-581 GNDTVSAVY
+581 GNDSVSSVY
-590 FSEVLLTDKFRDYNS
+590 FSEVLLTDKFRDYKS
-605 KLAFGVGKDI
+605 KLAFGIGKDI
-615 TGTVIVT
+615 TGTVIVA

-657 EEVKLI
+657 DEVKLI

-806 LDATGAEKLL
+806 LDSTGAEKLL

-841 DEEVEAIVD
+841 DEEVEAIVN
-850 SIKTDGNHYDKSVI
+850 SIKTDGEHYDKSVI
-864 DEINKAVAEA
+864 DEINRSVAEA
-874 HGEEAESSSSSD
+874 HGEDAEGVNSSNG
-886 GDDLIDEVIKL
+886 GDDLIEEAIKL
-897 VAIQQKAS
+897 VAVQQKAS

-919 AARIV
+919 AARII

-960 SYEE
+960 SYDD

>member
-1 MATTTRKKTNTG
+1 MVFYAIITMYVMIRESVGKMSGTATDRKNTVTRKKTATG
-13 NTKTTGKTNTA
+13 QKAKSSSNKTRTGSRN
-24 KTNKSASAT
+24 NG
-33 ARSSAPKLTKAEQRK
+33 PKLTKAEQRK
-48 LEEKRQMLRAE
+48 LDEKKQMLRAE
-59 VLALS
+59 VLAIA

-72 FICVIASDKMGIVGG
+72 FICVIASERMGIVGG

-98 IGAIILPIVLMLFSV
+98 IGAIILPVVLMLFSI

-133 FFLTIICLAHVFSF
+133 FFFTFICLAHVFSYKA
-147 RSGIGDIPFSQYI
+147 GIDDVPFSQYI
-160 SNSFFNG
+160 SDSFLNG
-167 GVNNGG
+167 GVRNGG
-173 LIGAIIGGAFC
+173 LMGALIGGVFC
-184 ALLGKT
+184 ALIGKT
-190 GTTIVLIV
+190 GTTIILFIV
-198 TGVILIV
+198 GIILIV
-205 LATGKTVS
+205 LATGKTVA
-213 DFIGA
+213 DFLGA
-218 FGDWIDGTR
+218 MGDWIDGTR
-227 EEYKEYRANHILLE
+227 EEFEEYRASHIIIDE
-241 EEEYYDEYDP
+241 EEEYYEDEP
-251 VQMELPVEKM
+251 HSVQMELPVEKT
-261 KKPSKKNV
+261 KKDKRKKVPQN
-269 HRTKPVYIDLPDDG
+269 KPVYIDIPD
-283 EIQEEKVIIDTEIFK
+283 EEKTAEEKVIIDTDIFK
-298 PKNNIDDFSV
+298 PKEMVYDD
-308 DDEPEVNIPS
+308 DREPVINIPS
-318 FIKDDMAEYKKN
+318 FIKEDMEEYEKHFKIN
-330 YPEEGVMEDY
+330 GNTVDNNEDNF
-340 DEEYIEPEIPVMRFA
+340 DEDYIEPEIPT
-355 NEENNSGNVASVLH
+355 LH
-369 FFKEDNNVEEAIAE
+369 FSKERDKNEDILQETLIENKKEDSVKEVLEEQNK
-383 TMVKDE
+383 KDE
-389 GITTGDIEEIEVA
+389 NAGSEVN
-402 SSVEDETNLN
+402 DE
-412 IVEESKDTPP
+412 KDLPP
-422 WEEKTIKENYIK
+422 WED
-434 ENTSLLGSE
+434 SE
-443 NKNLQE
+443 DE
-449 KSVSDNSGQPI
+449 PT
-460 IIEAEKTKEVKKLD
+460 IIEAEETKEVKKLD
-474 IKTSTPYKF
+474 TKTSTPYKF
-483 PSPSLLTKNPNKSGM
+483 PSPGLLAKNPNKSGM
-498 TNREELIRKSKLLEE
+498 TNRDELIRKSKLLEE
-513 TLATFGVNAKVVN
+513 TLSTFGVNAKVVN

-546 SRITKLDKDIELGL
+546 SRITKLDKDIELAL

-581 GNDTVSAVY
+581 GNDSVSAVY

-663 MIDPKKVELSVYN
+663 LIDPKKVELSVYN

-726 IEKLPYIVIIV
+726 IEKLPYIVIII

-841 DEEVEAIVD
+841 DEEVEAIVN
-850 SIKTDGNHYDKSVI
+850 SIKTDGSHYDRSVI
-864 DEINKAVAEA
+864 DEIDRSVAEA
-874 HGEEAESSSSSD
+874 HGEESDSGASSD
-886 GDDLIDEVIKL
+886 GSDSLIDEVIKL
-897 VAIQQKAS
+897 VAVQQKAS

-919 AARIV
+919 AARII

-935 DLGGTK
+935 DMGGTK

-960 SYEE
+960 DYDDM

>member
-1 MATTTRKKTNTG
+1 MATAGRKKSTSSNK
-13 NTKTTGKTNTA
+13 NSNAKTTNAKTTS
-24 KTNKSASAT
+24 KTNKSKQQKDNT
-33 ARSSAPKLTKAEQRK
+33 PKLTKSEQAMLDARQQK
-48 LEEKRQMLRAE
+48 LKAE
-59 VLALS
+59 VLAIS
-64 LLGVSILI
+64 LIGVAVII
-72 FICVIASDKMGIVGG
+72 FICVIASDRMGIIGG

-98 IGAIILPIVLMLFSV
+98 IGAIILPIVFMLFGV

-133 FFLTIICLAHVFSF
+133 FFTTIICLAHTFTYKQ
-147 RSGIGDIPFSQYI
+147 GIGDIPFSQYI
-160 SNSFFNG
+160 SDSFLNGNIQNG
-167 GVNNGG
+167 GF
-173 LIGAIIGGAFC
+173 IGAIIGGAFC

-190 GTTIVLIV
+190 GTTIILLVVSI
-198 TGVILIV
+198 ILIV
-205 LATGKTVS
+205 LATGKTVADIAGS
-213 DFIGA
+213 I
-218 FGDWIDGTR
+218 GDWIDGTK
-227 EEYKEYRANHILLE
+227 EEYRDYRLSHITVDE
-241 EEEYYDEYDP
+241 DEEYYDDYTETT
-251 VQMELPVEKM
+251 QMELPVEKM
-261 KKPSKKNV
+261 KKKKKHKSNG
-269 HRTKPVYIDLPDDG
+269 KPVFINIPEDKGGNDEDIIIETDIFNKKYEYDDKEPDF
-283 EIQEEKVIIDTEIFK
+283 V
-298 PKNNIDDFSV
+298 
-308 DDEPEVNIPS
+308 IPS
-318 FIKDDMAEYKKN
+318 FIKEDMQRYEESLKSDIIKEENFDDEDIKI
-330 YPEEGVMEDY
+330 PEIPTLHFTDDIKESPKYFDIYDDEY
-340 DEEYIEPEIPVMRFA
+340 DEEPMVTTQEALEENYSEPVITEPVQETSSII
-355 NEENNSGNVASVLH
+355 NEEN
-369 FFKEDNNVEEAIAE
+369 E
-383 TMVKDE
+383 
-389 GITTGDIEEIEVA
+389 
-402 SSVEDETNLN
+402 
-412 IVEESKDTPP
+412 TPP
-422 WEEKTIKENYIK
+422 WEDAVNNIELIEKPVENKIKEN
-434 ENTSLLGSE
+434 
-443 NKNLQE
+443 
-449 KSVSDNSGQPI
+449 QPV
-460 IIEAEKTKEVKKLD
+460 IIEAEKTEEINKLN
-474 IKTSTPYKF
+474 IKTTTPYKF
-483 PSPSLLTKNPNKSGM
+483 PSPNILHRNPKKQGTS
-498 TNREELIRKSKLLEE
+498 NREELINKSRLLEE
-513 TLATFGVNAKVVN
+513 TLATFGVKAKVDN
-526 VSQGPT
+526 ISQGPT
-532 VTRYELIPPKGIPI
+532 VTRYELIPPKGIPV
-546 SRITKLDKDIELGL
+546 SKITKLDKDIELAM

-581 GNDTVSAVY
+581 GNDSVSPVY
-590 FSEVLLTDKFRDYNS
+590 FSEVLLTDKFRDYDS

-615 TGTVIVT
+615 TGTVIVA

-657 EEVKLI
+657 DEVKLI
-663 MIDPKKVELSVYN
+663 LIDPKKVELSVYN

-711 KYGVRNIKGYNKLPD
+711 KYGVRNIKGYNK
-726 IEKLPYIVIIV
+726 IEGTEKLPYIVIII

-769 VIATQRPDAN
+769 VIATQRPDSN

-800 VNSKII
+800 INSKII

-841 DEEVEAIVD
+841 DEEVEDIVN
-850 SIKTDGNHYDKSVI
+850 SIKTDDSHYDKSVI
-864 DEINKAVAEA
+864 DEINRSVAEA
-874 HGEEAESSSSSD
+874 HGGDSD
-886 GDDLIDEVIKL
+886 SGSNNNGSDDLIDEVIKL

-919 AARIV
+919 AARII

-960 SYEE
+960 EY

>member
-1 MATTTRKKTNTG
+1 MATAGRKKSTSSNK
-13 NTKTTGKTNTA
+13 NSNAKTTNAKTTS
-24 KTNKSASAT
+24 KTNKSKQQKDNT
-33 ARSSAPKLTKAEQRK
+33 PKLTKSEQAMLDARQQK
-48 LEEKRQMLRAE
+48 LKAE
-59 VLALS
+59 VLAIS
-64 LLGVSILI
+64 LIGVAVII
-72 FICVIASDKMGIVGG
+72 FICVIASDRMGIVGG

-98 IGAIILPIVLMLFSV
+98 IGAIILPIVFMLFGV

-133 FFLTIICLAHVFSF
+133 FFTTIICLAHTFTYKQ
-147 RSGIGDIPFSQYI
+147 GIGDIPFSQYI
-160 SNSFFNG
+160 SDSFLNGNIQNG
-167 GVNNGG
+167 GF
-173 LIGAIIGGAFC
+173 IGAIIGGAFC

-190 GTTIVLIV
+190 GTTIILLVVSI
-198 TGVILIV
+198 ILIV
-205 LATGKTVS
+205 LATGKTVADIAGS
-213 DFIGA
+213 I
-218 FGDWIDGTR
+218 GDWIDGTK
-227 EEYKEYRANHILLE
+227 EEYRDYRLSHITVDE
-241 EEEYYDEYDP
+241 DEEYYDDYAETT
-251 VQMELPVEKM
+251 QMELPVERM
-261 KKPSKKNV
+261 KKKKKHKSNG
-269 HRTKPVYIDLPDDG
+269 KPVFIDIPEDKGGNDEDIIIETDIFNKKYEYDDKEPDF
-283 EIQEEKVIIDTEIFK
+283 V
-298 PKNNIDDFSV
+298 
-308 DDEPEVNIPS
+308 IPS
-318 FIKDDMAEYKKN
+318 FIKEDMERYEESLKSDIIKEENFDDEDIKI
-330 YPEEGVMEDY
+330 PEIPTLHFTDDIKESPKYFDIYDDEY
-340 DEEYIEPEIPVMRFA
+340 DEEPMVTTQEALEENYSEPVITEPVQETSSII
-355 NEENNSGNVASVLH
+355 NEEN
-369 FFKEDNNVEEAIAE
+369 E
-383 TMVKDE
+383 
-389 GITTGDIEEIEVA
+389 
-402 SSVEDETNLN
+402 
-412 IVEESKDTPP
+412 TPP
-422 WEEKTIKENYIK
+422 WEDAVNDIELIEKPVENKIKEN
-434 ENTSLLGSE
+434 
-443 NKNLQE
+443 
-449 KSVSDNSGQPI
+449 QPV
-460 IIEAEKTKEVKKLD
+460 IIEAEKTEEINKLN
-474 IKTSTPYKF
+474 IKTTTPYKF
-483 PSPSLLTKNPNKSGM
+483 PSPNILHRNPKKQGTS
-498 TNREELIRKSKLLEE
+498 NREELINKSRLLEE
-513 TLATFGVNAKVVN
+513 TLATFGVKAKVDN
-526 VSQGPT
+526 ISQGPT
-532 VTRYELIPPKGIPI
+532 VTRYELIPPKGIPV
-546 SRITKLDKDIELGL
+546 SKITKLDKDIELAM

-581 GNDTVSAVY
+581 GNDSVSPVY
-590 FSEVLLTDKFRDYNS
+590 FSEVLLTDKFRDYDS

-615 TGTVIVT
+615 TGTVIVA

-657 EEVKLI
+657 DEVKLI
-663 MIDPKKVELSVYN
+663 LIDPKKVELSVYN

-711 KYGVRNIKGYNKLPD
+711 KYGVRNIKGYNKIEG
-726 IEKLPYIVIIV
+726 IEKLPYIVIII

-769 VIATQRPDAN
+769 VIATQRPDSN

-800 VNSKII
+800 INSKII

-841 DEEVEAIVD
+841 DEEVEDIVN
-850 SIKTDGNHYDKSVI
+850 SIKTDDSHYDKSVI
-864 DEINKAVAEA
+864 DEINRSVAEA
-874 HGEEAESSSSSD
+874 HGGDSD
-886 GDDLIDEVIKL
+886 SGSNNNGSDDLIDEVIKL

-919 AARIV
+919 AARII

-960 SYEE
+960 EY

>member
-1 MATTTRKKTNTG
+1 MATAGRKKSTSSNK
-13 NTKTTGKTNTA
+13 NSNAKTTNAKTTS
-24 KTNKSASAT
+24 KTNKSKQQKDNT
-33 ARSSAPKLTKAEQRK
+33 PKLTKSEQAMLDARQQK
-48 LEEKRQMLRAE
+48 LKAE
-59 VLALS
+59 VLAIS
-64 LLGVSILI
+64 LIGVAVII
-72 FICVIASDKMGIVGG
+72 FICVIASDRMGIVGG

-98 IGAIILPIVLMLFSV
+98 IGAIILPIVFMLFGV

-133 FFLTIICLAHVFSF
+133 FFTTIICLAHTFTYKQ
-147 RSGIGDIPFSQYI
+147 GIGDIPFSQYI
-160 SNSFFNG
+160 SDSFLNGNIQNG
-167 GVNNGG
+167 GF
-173 LIGAIIGGAFC
+173 IGAIIGGAFC

-190 GTTIVLIV
+190 GTTIILLVVSI
-198 TGVILIV
+198 ILIV
-205 LATGKTVS
+205 LATGKTVADIAGS
-213 DFIGA
+213 I
-218 FGDWIDGTR
+218 GDWIDGTK
-227 EEYKEYRANHILLE
+227 EEYRDYRLSHITVDE
-241 EEEYYDEYDP
+241 DEEYYDDYAETT
-251 VQMELPVEKM
+251 QMELPVERM
-261 KKPSKKNV
+261 KKKKKHKSNG
-269 HRTKPVYIDLPDDG
+269 KPVFINIPEDKGGNDEDIIIETDIFNKKYEYDDKEPDF
-283 EIQEEKVIIDTEIFK
+283 V
-298 PKNNIDDFSV
+298 
-308 DDEPEVNIPS
+308 IPS
-318 FIKDDMAEYKKN
+318 FIKEDMERYEESLKSDIIKEENFDDEDIKI
-330 YPEEGVMEDY
+330 PEIPTLHFTDDIKESPKYFDIYDDEY
-340 DEEYIEPEIPVMRFA
+340 DEEPMVTTQEALEENYSEPVITEPVQETSSII
-355 NEENNSGNVASVLH
+355 NEEN
-369 FFKEDNNVEEAIAE
+369 E
-383 TMVKDE
+383 
-389 GITTGDIEEIEVA
+389 
-402 SSVEDETNLN
+402 
-412 IVEESKDTPP
+412 TPP
-422 WEEKTIKENYIK
+422 WEDAVNNIELIEKPVENKIKEN
-434 ENTSLLGSE
+434 
-443 NKNLQE
+443 
-449 KSVSDNSGQPI
+449 QPV
-460 IIEAEKTKEVKKLD
+460 IIEAEKTEEINKLN
-474 IKTSTPYKF
+474 IKTTTPYKF
-483 PSPSLLTKNPNKSGM
+483 PSPNILHRNPKKQGTS
-498 TNREELIRKSKLLEE
+498 NREELINKSRLLEE
-513 TLATFGVNAKVVN
+513 TLATFGVKAKVDN
-526 VSQGPT
+526 ISQGPT
-532 VTRYELIPPKGIPI
+532 VTRYELIPPKGIPV
-546 SRITKLDKDIELGL
+546 SKITKLDKDIELAM

-581 GNDTVSAVY
+581 GNDSVSPVY
-590 FSEVLLTDKFRDYNS
+590 FSEVLLTDKFRDYDS

-615 TGTVIVT
+615 TGTVIVA

-657 EEVKLI
+657 DEVKLI
-663 MIDPKKVELSVYN
+663 LIDPKKVELSVYN

-711 KYGVRNIKGYNKLPD
+711 KYGVRNIKGYNKIEG
-726 IEKLPYIVIIV
+726 IEKLPYIVIII

-769 VIATQRPDAN
+769 VIATQRPDSN

-800 VNSKII
+800 INSKII

-841 DEEVEAIVD
+841 DEEVEDIVN
-850 SIKTDGNHYDKSVI
+850 SIKTDDSHYDKSVI
-864 DEINKAVAEA
+864 DEINRSVAEA
-874 HGEEAESSSSSD
+874 HGGDSD
-886 GDDLIDEVIKL
+886 SGSNNNGSDDLIDEVIKL

-919 AARIV
+919 AARII

-960 SYEE
+960 EY

>member
-1 MATTTRKKTNTG
+1 MPTTTSGKKSTTSNKKTNTTKS
-13 NTKTTGKTNTA
+13 TKTTAVK
-24 KTNKSASAT
+24 NKK
-33 ARSSAPKLTKAEQRK
+33 SAPKLTKAEQRRLDERTQALK
-48 LEEKRQMLRAE
+48 AE
-59 VLALS
+59 VLAIS

-72 FICVIASDKMGIVGG
+72 FICVIASGRMGIVGG
-87 YISAGLKHLFG
+87 YVSAGLKHLFG

-113 QTLMDKTKYAYKFKL
+113 QTLMDKTKHAYKFKL

-133 FFLTIICLAHVFSF
+133 FFITIICLAHVFTF
-147 RSGIGDIPFSQYI
+147 KKGIADVSFSQYI
-160 SNSFFNG
+160 ADSYLQGSVRNG
-167 GVNNGG
+167 GF
-173 LIGAIIGGAFC
+173 IGALIGGALC
-184 ALLGKT
+184 ALIGKT
-190 GTTIVLIV
+190 GTTIVLLIV
-198 TGVILIV
+198 GVILIV
-205 LATGKTVS
+205 LATGKTVA
-213 DFIGA
+213 DFLNA
-218 FGDWIDGTR
+218 LGDWIDGTK
-227 EEYKEYRANHILLE
+227 EEFEDYRASHLIIDE
-241 EEEYYDEYDP
+241 DDGTYYDESMEP
-251 VQMELPVEKM
+251 IQMELPVERM
-261 KKPSKKNV
+261 KKKRQQKNN
-269 HRTKPVYIDLPDDG
+269 PIYIDIP
-283 EIQEEKVIIDTEIFK
+283 EESSEKEEGVIIDTNIFK
-298 PKNNIDDFSV
+298 PKNDYSDN
-308 DDEPEVNIPS
+308 EPDITIPS
-318 FIKDDMAEYKKN
+318 FVKDDLERY
-330 YPEEGVMEDY
+330 EESLKSKESIS
-340 DEEYIEPEIPVMRFA
+340 ETEIPTMHFA
-355 NEENNSGNVASVLH
+355 
-369 FFKEDNNVEEAIAE
+369 
-383 TMVKDE
+383 
-389 GITTGDIEEIEVA
+389 GDIEEIA
-402 SSVEDETNLN
+402 DSADEFDENGET
-412 IVEESKDTPP
+412 VTEKESKEEFEAAEDDEVIKKADEGNGASENLDIPP
-422 WEEKTIKENYIK
+422 WEE
-434 ENTSLLGSE
+434 
-443 NKNLQE
+443 
-449 KSVSDNSGQPI
+449 SDSQPV

-474 IKTSTPYKF
+474 TKTSTPYKF
-483 PSPSLLTKNPNKSGM
+483 PSTSLLARNPNRAGAS
-498 TNREELIRKSKLLEE
+498 NRDELINKSRLLEE
-513 TLATFGVNAKVVN
+513 TLATFGIQAKVEN
-526 VSQGPT
+526 ISQGPA
-532 VTRYELIPPKGIPI
+532 VTRYELIPPKGITV
-546 SRITKLDKDIELGL
+546 SRITKLDKDIELAM
-560 AAKSVRIEAPIPGTN
+560 AAKSVRIEAPISGTN

-581 GNDTVSAVY
+581 GNDSVSSVY
-590 FSEVLLTDKFRDYNS
+590 FSEVLLTDKFRDYKS
-605 KLAFGVGKDI
+605 KLAFGIGKDI
-615 TGTVIVT
+615 TGTVIVA

-657 EEVKLI
+657 DEVKLI

-806 LDATGAEKLL
+806 LDSTGAEKLL

-841 DEEVEAIVD
+841 DEEVEAIVN
-850 SIKTDGNHYDKSVI
+850 SIKTDGEHYDKSVI
-864 DEINKAVAEA
+864 DEINRSVAEA
-874 HGEEAESSSSSD
+874 HGEDAEGVNSSNG
-886 GDDLIDEVIKL
+886 GDDLIEEAIKL
-897 VAIQQKAS
+897 VAVQQKAS

-919 AARIV
+919 AARII

-960 SYEE
+960 SYDD

>member
-1 MATTTRKKTNTG
+1 MATAGRKKSTSSNK
-13 NTKTTGKTNTA
+13 NSNAKTTNAKTTS
-24 KTNKSASAT
+24 KTNKSKQQKDNT
-33 ARSSAPKLTKAEQRK
+33 PKLTKSEQAMLDARQQK
-48 LEEKRQMLRAE
+48 LKAE
-59 VLALS
+59 VLAIS
-64 LLGVSILI
+64 LIGVAVII
-72 FICVIASDKMGIVGG
+72 FICVIASDRMGIIGG

-98 IGAIILPIVLMLFSV
+98 IGAIILPIVFMLFGV

-133 FFLTIICLAHVFSF
+133 FFTTIICLAHTFTYKQ
-147 RSGIGDIPFSQYI
+147 GIGDIPFSQYI
-160 SNSFFNG
+160 SDSFLNGNIQNG
-167 GVNNGG
+167 GF
-173 LIGAIIGGAFC
+173 IGAIIGGAFC

-190 GTTIVLIV
+190 GTTIILLVVSI
-198 TGVILIV
+198 ILIV
-205 LATGKTVS
+205 LATGKTVADIAGS
-213 DFIGA
+213 I
-218 FGDWIDGTR
+218 GDWIDGTK
-227 EEYKEYRANHILLE
+227 EEYRDYRLSHITVDE
-241 EEEYYDEYDP
+241 DEEYYDDYTETT
-251 VQMELPVEKM
+251 QMELPVEKM
-261 KKPSKKNV
+261 KKKKKHKSNG
-269 HRTKPVYIDLPDDG
+269 KPVFINIPEDKGGNDEDIIIETDIFNKKYEYDDKEPDF
-283 EIQEEKVIIDTEIFK
+283 V
-298 PKNNIDDFSV
+298 
-308 DDEPEVNIPS
+308 IPS
-318 FIKDDMAEYKKN
+318 FIKEDMQRYEESLKSDIIKEENFDDEDIKI
-330 YPEEGVMEDY
+330 PEIPTLHFTDDIKESPKYFDIYDDEY
-340 DEEYIEPEIPVMRFA
+340 DEEPMVTTQEALEENYSEPVITEPVQETSSII
-355 NEENNSGNVASVLH
+355 NEEN
-369 FFKEDNNVEEAIAE
+369 E
-383 TMVKDE
+383 
-389 GITTGDIEEIEVA
+389 
-402 SSVEDETNLN
+402 
-412 IVEESKDTPP
+412 TPP
-422 WEEKTIKENYIK
+422 WEDAVNNIELIEKPVENKIKEN
-434 ENTSLLGSE
+434 
-443 NKNLQE
+443 
-449 KSVSDNSGQPI
+449 QPV
-460 IIEAEKTKEVKKLD
+460 IIEAEKTEEINKLN
-474 IKTSTPYKF
+474 IKTTTPYKF
-483 PSPSLLTKNPNKSGM
+483 PSPNILHRNPKKQGTS
-498 TNREELIRKSKLLEE
+498 NREELINKSRLLEE
-513 TLATFGVNAKVVN
+513 TLATFGVKAKVDN
-526 VSQGPT
+526 ISQGPT
-532 VTRYELIPPKGIPI
+532 VTRYELIPPKGIPV
-546 SRITKLDKDIELGL
+546 SKITKLDKDIELAM

-581 GNDTVSAVY
+581 GNDSVSPVY
-590 FSEVLLTDKFRDYNS
+590 FSEVLLTDKFRDYDS

-615 TGTVIVT
+615 TGTVIVA

-657 EEVKLI
+657 DEVKLI
-663 MIDPKKVELSVYN
+663 LIDPKKVELSVYN

-711 KYGVRNIKGYNKLPD
+711 KYGVRNIKGYNKIEG
-726 IEKLPYIVIIV
+726 IEKLPYIVIII

-769 VIATQRPDAN
+769 VIATQRPDSN

-800 VNSKII
+800 INSKII

-841 DEEVEAIVD
+841 DEEVEDIVN
-850 SIKTDGNHYDKSVI
+850 SIKTDDSHYDKSVI
-864 DEINKAVAEA
+864 DEINRSVAEA
-874 HGEEAESSSSSD
+874 HGGDSD
-886 GDDLIDEVIKL
+886 SGSNNNGSDDLIDEVIKL

-919 AARIV
+919 AARII

-960 SYEE
+960 EY

>member
-1 MATTTRKKTNTG
+1 MATTAGRKKPTSSNKNSNKKTTNST
-13 NTKTTGKTNTA
+13 TKTTKS
-24 KTNKSASAT
+24 NK
-33 ARSSAPKLTKAEQRK
+33 ARESTPKLTKSEQAMLDARQQK
-48 LEEKRQMLRAE
+48 LKAE
-59 VLALS
+59 VLAIS
-64 LLGVSILI
+64 LIGVAVII
-72 FICVIASDKMGIVGG
+72 FICVIASDRMGIIGG

-98 IGAIILPIVLMLFSV
+98 IGAIILPIVFMLFGV

-133 FFLTIICLAHVFSF
+133 FFTTIICLAHIFTYKQ
-147 RSGIGDIPFSQYI
+147 GIGDIPFSQYI
-160 SNSFFNG
+160 SDSFLNGNIQNG
-167 GVNNGG
+167 GF
-173 LIGAIIGGAFC
+173 IGAIIGGAFC

-190 GTTIVLIV
+190 GTTIILLVVSI
-198 TGVILIV
+198 ILIV
-205 LATGKTVS
+205 LATGKTVADIAGS
-213 DFIGA
+213 I
-218 FGDWIDGTR
+218 GDWIDGTK
-227 EEYKEYRANHILLE
+227 EEYRDYRLSHITVDE
-241 EEEYYDEYDP
+241 DEEYYDDYTETT
-251 VQMELPVEKM
+251 QMELPVEKM
-261 KKPSKKNV
+261 KKKKKHKSNG
-269 HRTKPVYIDLPDDG
+269 KPVFINIPEDKGGNDEDIIIEIDIFNKKYEYDDKEPDF
-283 EIQEEKVIIDTEIFK
+283 V
-298 PKNNIDDFSV
+298 
-308 DDEPEVNIPS
+308 IPS
-318 FIKDDMAEYKKN
+318 FIKEDMERYEESLKSDIIKEENFDDEDIKI
-330 YPEEGVMEDY
+330 PEIPTLHFTDDIKESPKYFDIYDDEY
-340 DEEYIEPEIPVMRFA
+340 DEEPMVTTQEALEENYSEPVITEPVQETSSII
-355 NEENNSGNVASVLH
+355 NEEN
-369 FFKEDNNVEEAIAE
+369 E
-383 TMVKDE
+383 
-389 GITTGDIEEIEVA
+389 
-402 SSVEDETNLN
+402 
-412 IVEESKDTPP
+412 TPP
-422 WEEKTIKENYIK
+422 WEDAVNNIELIEKPVENKIKEN
-434 ENTSLLGSE
+434 
-443 NKNLQE
+443 
-449 KSVSDNSGQPI
+449 QPV
-460 IIEAEKTKEVKKLD
+460 IIEAEKTEEINKLN
-474 IKTSTPYKF
+474 IKTTTPYKF
-483 PSPSLLTKNPNKSGM
+483 PSPNILHRNPKKQGTS
-498 TNREELIRKSKLLEE
+498 NREELINKSRLLEE
-513 TLATFGVNAKVVN
+513 TLATFGVKAKVDN
-526 VSQGPT
+526 ISQGPT
-532 VTRYELIPPKGIPI
+532 VTRYELIPPKGIPV
-546 SRITKLDKDIELGL
+546 SKITKLDKDIELAM

-581 GNDTVSAVY
+581 GNDSVSPVY
-590 FSEVLLTDKFRDYNS
+590 FSEVLLTDKFRDYDS

-615 TGTVIVT
+615 TGTVIVA

-657 EEVKLI
+657 DEVKLI
-663 MIDPKKVELSVYN
+663 LIDPKKVELSVYN

-711 KYGVRNIKGYNKLPD
+711 KYGVRNIKGYNKIEG
-726 IEKLPYIVIIV
+726 IEKLPYIVIII

-769 VIATQRPDAN
+769 VIATQRPDSN

-800 VNSKII
+800 INSKII

-841 DEEVEAIVD
+841 DEEVEDIVN
-850 SIKTDGNHYDKSVI
+850 SIKTDDSHYDKSVI
-864 DEINKAVAEA
+864 DEINRSVAEA
-874 HGEEAESSSSSD
+874 HGGDSD
-886 GDDLIDEVIKL
+886 SGSNNNGSDDLIDEVIKL

-919 AARIV
+919 AARII

-960 SYEE
+960 EY

>member
-1 MATTTRKKTNTG
+1 MATTAGRKKPTSSNKNSNKKTTNST
-13 NTKTTGKTNTA
+13 TKTTKS
-24 KTNKSASAT
+24 NK
-33 ARSSAPKLTKAEQRK
+33 ARESTPKLTKSEQAMLDARQQK
-48 LEEKRQMLRAE
+48 LKAE
-59 VLALS
+59 VLAIS
-64 LLGVSILI
+64 LIGVAVII
-72 FICVIASDKMGIVGG
+72 FICVIASDRMGIIGG

-98 IGAIILPIVLMLFSV
+98 IGAIILPIVFMLFGV

-133 FFLTIICLAHVFSF
+133 FFTTIICLAHTFTYKQ
-147 RSGIGDIPFSQYI
+147 GIGDIPFSQYI
-160 SNSFFNG
+160 SDSFLNGNIQNG
-167 GVNNGG
+167 GF
-173 LIGAIIGGAFC
+173 IGAIIGGAFC

-190 GTTIVLIV
+190 GTTIILLVVSI
-198 TGVILIV
+198 ILIV
-205 LATGKTVS
+205 LATGKTVADIAGS
-213 DFIGA
+213 I
-218 FGDWIDGTR
+218 GDWIDGTK
-227 EEYKEYRANHILLE
+227 EEYRDYRLSHITVDE
-241 EEEYYDEYDP
+241 DEEYYDDYTETT
-251 VQMELPVEKM
+251 QMELPVEKM
-261 KKPSKKNV
+261 KKKKKHKSNG
-269 HRTKPVYIDLPDDG
+269 KPVFINIPEDKGGNDEDIIIETDIFNKKYEYDDKEPDF
-283 EIQEEKVIIDTEIFK
+283 V
-298 PKNNIDDFSV
+298 
-308 DDEPEVNIPS
+308 IPS
-318 FIKDDMAEYKKN
+318 FIKEDMERYEESLKSDIIKEENFDDEDIKI
-330 YPEEGVMEDY
+330 PEIPTLHFTDDIKESPKYFDIYDDEY
-340 DEEYIEPEIPVMRFA
+340 DEEPMVTTQEALEENYSEPVITEPVQETLSII
-355 NEENNSGNVASVLH
+355 NEENE
-369 FFKEDNNVEEAIAE
+369 K
-383 TMVKDE
+383 
-389 GITTGDIEEIEVA
+389 
-402 SSVEDETNLN
+402 
-412 IVEESKDTPP
+412 PP
-422 WEEKTIKENYIK
+422 WEDAVNNIELIEKPVENKIKEN
-434 ENTSLLGSE
+434 
-443 NKNLQE
+443 
-449 KSVSDNSGQPI
+449 QPV
-460 IIEAEKTKEVKKLD
+460 IIEAEKTEEINKLN
-474 IKTSTPYKF
+474 IKTTTPYKF
-483 PSPSLLTKNPNKSGM
+483 PSPNILHRNPKKQGTS
-498 TNREELIRKSKLLEE
+498 NREELINKSRLLEE
-513 TLATFGVNAKVVN
+513 TLATFGVKAKVDN
-526 VSQGPT
+526 ISQGPT
-532 VTRYELIPPKGIPI
+532 VTRYELIPPKGIPV
-546 SRITKLDKDIELGL
+546 SKITKLDKDIELAM

-581 GNDTVSAVY
+581 GNDSVSPVY
-590 FSEVLLTDKFRDYNS
+590 FSEVLLTDKFRDYDS

-615 TGTVIVT
+615 TGTVIVA

-657 EEVKLI
+657 DEVKLI
-663 MIDPKKVELSVYN
+663 LIDPKKVELSVYN

-711 KYGVRNIKGYNKLPD
+711 KYGVRNIKGYNKIEG
-726 IEKLPYIVIIV
+726 IEKLPYIVIII

-769 VIATQRPDAN
+769 VIATQRPDSN

-800 VNSKII
+800 INSKII

-841 DEEVEAIVD
+841 DEEVEDIVN
-850 SIKTDGNHYDKSVI
+850 SIKTDDSHYDKSVI
-864 DEINKAVAEA
+864 DEINRSVAEA
-874 HGEEAESSSSSD
+874 HGGDSD
-886 GDDLIDEVIKL
+886 SGSNNNGSDDLIDEVIKL

-919 AARIV
+919 AARII

-960 SYEE
+960 EY

>member
-1 MATTTRKKTNTG
+1 MATTTGRK
-13 NTKTTGKTNTA
+13 
-24 KTNKSASAT
+24 KSASSNK
-33 ARSSAPKLTKAEQRK
+33 SSNKKNTNTNSTSKTTKSKQTKDNTPKLTKSEKAMLDANQQK
-48 LEEKRQMLRAE
+48 LKAE
-59 VLALS
+59 VLAIS
-64 LLGVSILI
+64 LIGVAVII
-72 FICVIASDKMGIVGG
+72 FICVIASDRMGIVGG

-98 IGAIILPIVLMLFSV
+98 IGAIILPIVFMLFGV
-113 QTLMDKTKYAYKFKL
+113 QTLMDKSKYAYKFKL

-133 FFLTIICLAHVFSF
+133 FFATIICLAHTFTYKQ
-147 RSGIGDIPFSQYI
+147 GIGDIPFSQYI
-160 SNSFFNG
+160 SDSFLNGNIQNG
-167 GVNNGG
+167 GF
-173 LIGAIIGGAFC
+173 IGAIIGGAFC

-190 GTTIVLIV
+190 GTTIILLVVSI
-198 TGVILIV
+198 ILIV
-205 LATGKTVS
+205 LATGKTVADIAGS
-213 DFIGA
+213 I
-218 FGDWIDGTR
+218 GDWIDGTK
-227 EEYKEYRANHILLE
+227 EEYRDYRLSHITVDE
-241 EEEYYDEYDP
+241 DDDYYDDYPEDA
-251 VQMELPVEKM
+251 QIELPVEKM
-261 KKPSKKNV
+261 KKKKRR
-269 HRTKPVYIDLPDDG
+269 RTSGKPVFIDIPEDKGGNDEDIIIETDIFNKKYEFDDKEPDF
-283 EIQEEKVIIDTEIFK
+283 V
-298 PKNNIDDFSV
+298 
-308 DDEPEVNIPS
+308 IPS
-318 FIKDDMAEYKKN
+318 FIKEDMERYEESLKSDIINEESIDEEDIEIPEMPTLKFTSDIKESPKYFDIYDDEYEQE
-330 YPEEGVMEDY
+330 PEEET
-340 DEEYIEPEIPVMRFA
+340 EPE
-355 NEENNSGNVASVLH
+355 ENTEITI
-369 FFKEDNNVEEAIAE
+369 KEPVEEASYEPEMAE
-383 TMVKDE
+383 VEQDSL
-389 GITTGDIEEIEVA
+389 EEA
-402 SSVEDETNLN
+402 SSP
-412 IVEESKDTPP
+412 IVEEEKETPP
-422 WEEKTIKENYIK
+422 WEEPVHNYENNEPPK
-434 ENTSLLGSE
+434 KPFENNVEE
-443 NKNLQE
+443 N
-449 KSVSDNSGQPI
+449 QPV
-460 IIEAEKTKEVKKLD
+460 IIEAEKTEEVNKLD

-483 PSPSLLTKNPNKSGM
+483 PSPNLLHRNPKKQGIS
-498 TNREELIRKSKLLEE
+498 NREELIEKSRLLEE
-513 TLATFGVNAKVVN
+513 TLATFGVKAKVDN
-526 VSQGPT
+526 ISQGPT
-532 VTRYELIPPKGIPI
+532 VTRYELVPPKGIPV
-546 SRITKLDKDIELGL
+546 SKITKLDKDIELAM

-581 GNDTVSAVY
+581 GNDSVSPVY
-590 FSEVLLTDKFRDYNS
+590 FSEVLLTDKFRDYDS

-615 TGTVIVT
+615 TGTVIVA

-657 EEVKLI
+657 DEVKLI
-663 MIDPKKVELSVYN
+663 LIDPKKVELSVYN

-711 KYGVRNIKGYNKLPD
+711 KYGVRNIKGYNK
-726 IEKLPYIVIIV
+726 IEGVEKLPYIVIII

-769 VIATQRPDAN
+769 VIATQRPDSN

-800 VNSKII
+800 INSKII

-841 DEEVEAIVD
+841 DEEVEDIVN
-850 SIKTDGNHYDKSVI
+850 SIKTDDNHYDKSVI
-864 DEINKAVAEA
+864 DEINRSVAEA
-874 HGEEAESSSSSD
+874 HGESSD
-886 GDDLIDEVIKL
+886 SGSNSNGSDDLIDEVIKL

-919 AARIV
+919 AARII

-960 SYEE
+960 EYW

>member
-1 MATTTRKKTNTG
+1 MPTTTSGKKSTTSNKKTNTTKS
-13 NTKTTGKTNTA
+13 TKTTAVK
-24 KTNKSASAT
+24 NKK
-33 ARSSAPKLTKAEQRK
+33 SAPKLTKAEQRRLDERTQALK
-48 LEEKRQMLRAE
+48 AE
-59 VLALS
+59 VLAIS

-72 FICVIASDKMGIVGG
+72 FICVIASGRMGIVGG
-87 YISAGLKHLFG
+87 YVSAGLKHLFG

-113 QTLMDKTKYAYKFKL
+113 QTLMDKTKHAYKFKL

-133 FFLTIICLAHVFSF
+133 FFITIICLAHVFTF
-147 RSGIGDIPFSQYI
+147 KKGIADVSFSQYI
-160 SNSFFNG
+160 ADSFLQGSVRNG
-167 GVNNGG
+167 GF
-173 LIGAIIGGAFC
+173 IGALIGGALC
-184 ALLGKT
+184 ALIGKT
-190 GTTIVLIV
+190 GTTIVLLIV
-198 TGVILIV
+198 GVILIV
-205 LATGKTVS
+205 LATGKTVA
-213 DFIGA
+213 DFLNA
-218 FGDWIDGTR
+218 LGDWIDGTK
-227 EEYKEYRANHILLE
+227 EEFEDYRASHLIIDEDDGN
-241 EEEYYDEYDP
+241 YYDESMEP
-251 VQMELPVEKM
+251 IQMELPVERM
-261 KKPSKKNV
+261 KKKRQQKNN
-269 HRTKPVYIDLPDDG
+269 PIYIDIP
-283 EIQEEKVIIDTEIFK
+283 EESSEKEEGVIIDTNIFK
-298 PKNNIDDFSV
+298 PKNDYSDN
-308 DDEPEVNIPS
+308 EPDITIPS
-318 FIKDDMAEYKKN
+318 FVKDDLERY
-330 YPEEGVMEDY
+330 EESLKSKESIS
-340 DEEYIEPEIPVMRFA
+340 ETEIPTMHFA
-355 NEENNSGNVASVLH
+355 
-369 FFKEDNNVEEAIAE
+369 
-383 TMVKDE
+383 
-389 GITTGDIEEIEVA
+389 GDIEEIA
-402 SSVEDETNLN
+402 DSADEFDENGET
-412 IVEESKDTPP
+412 VTEKESKEDFEAAEDDEVIKKADEGNGASENLDIPP
-422 WEEKTIKENYIK
+422 WEE
-434 ENTSLLGSE
+434 
-443 NKNLQE
+443 
-449 KSVSDNSGQPI
+449 SDSQPV

-474 IKTSTPYKF
+474 TKTSTPYKF
-483 PSPSLLTKNPNKSGM
+483 PSTSLLARNPNRAGAS
-498 TNREELIRKSKLLEE
+498 NRDELINKSRLLEE
-513 TLATFGVNAKVVN
+513 TLATFGIQAKVEN
-526 VSQGPT
+526 ISQGPA
-532 VTRYELIPPKGIPI
+532 VTRYELIPPKGITV
-546 SRITKLDKDIELGL
+546 SRITKLDKDIELAM
-560 AAKSVRIEAPIPGTN
+560 AAKSVRIEAPISGTN

-581 GNDTVSAVY
+581 GNDSVSSVY
-590 FSEVLLTDKFRDYNS
+590 FSEVLLTDKFRDYKS
-605 KLAFGVGKDI
+605 KLAFGIGKDI
-615 TGTVIVT
+615 TGTVIVA

-657 EEVKLI
+657 DEVKLI

-806 LDATGAEKLL
+806 LDSTGAEKLL

-841 DEEVEAIVD
+841 DEEVEAIVN
-850 SIKTDGNHYDKSVI
+850 SIKTDGEHYDKSVI
-864 DEINKAVAEA
+864 DEINRSVAEA
-874 HGEEAESSSSSD
+874 HGEDAEGVNSSSG
-886 GDDLIDEVIKL
+886 GDDLIEEAIKL
-897 VAIQQKAS
+897 VAVQQKAS

-919 AARIV
+919 AARII

-960 SYEE
+960 SYDD

>member
-1 MATTTRKKTNTG
+1 MATAGRKKSTSSNK
-13 NTKTTGKTNTA
+13 NSNAKTTNAKTTS
-24 KTNKSASAT
+24 KTNKSKQQKDNT
-33 ARSSAPKLTKAEQRK
+33 PKLTKSEQAMLDARQQK
-48 LEEKRQMLRAE
+48 LKAE
-59 VLALS
+59 VLAIS
-64 LLGVSILI
+64 LIGVAVII
-72 FICVIASDKMGIVGG
+72 FICVIASDRMGIIGG

-98 IGAIILPIVLMLFSV
+98 IGAIILPIVFMLFGV

-133 FFLTIICLAHVFSF
+133 FFTTIICLAHTFTYKQ
-147 RSGIGDIPFSQYI
+147 GIGDIPFSQYI
-160 SNSFFNG
+160 SDSFLNGNIQNG
-167 GVNNGG
+167 GF
-173 LIGAIIGGAFC
+173 IGAIIGGAFC

-190 GTTIVLIV
+190 GTTIILLVVSI
-198 TGVILIV
+198 ILIV
-205 LATGKTVS
+205 LATGKTVADIAGS
-213 DFIGA
+213 I
-218 FGDWIDGTR
+218 GDWIDGTK
-227 EEYKEYRANHILLE
+227 EEYRDYRLSHITVDE
-241 EEEYYDEYDP
+241 DEEYYDDYTETT
-251 VQMELPVEKM
+251 QMELPVEKM
-261 KKPSKKNV
+261 KKKKKHKSNG
-269 HRTKPVYIDLPDDG
+269 KPVFINIPEDKGGNDEDIIIETDIFNKKYEYDDKEPDF
-283 EIQEEKVIIDTEIFK
+283 V
-298 PKNNIDDFSV
+298 
-308 DDEPEVNIPS
+308 IPS
-318 FIKDDMAEYKKN
+318 FIKEDMQRYEESLKSDIIKEENFDDEDIKI
-330 YPEEGVMEDY
+330 PEIPTLHFTDDIKESPKYFDIYDDEY
-340 DEEYIEPEIPVMRFA
+340 DEEPMVTTQEALEENYSEPVITEPVQETSSII
-355 NEENNSGNVASVLH
+355 NEEN
-369 FFKEDNNVEEAIAE
+369 E
-383 TMVKDE
+383 
-389 GITTGDIEEIEVA
+389 
-402 SSVEDETNLN
+402 
-412 IVEESKDTPP
+412 TPP
-422 WEEKTIKENYIK
+422 WEDAVNNIELIEKPVENKIKEN
-434 ENTSLLGSE
+434 
-443 NKNLQE
+443 
-449 KSVSDNSGQPI
+449 QPV
-460 IIEAEKTKEVKKLD
+460 IIEAEKTEEINKLN
-474 IKTSTPYKF
+474 IKTTTPYKF
-483 PSPSLLTKNPNKSGM
+483 PSPNILHRNPKKQGTS
-498 TNREELIRKSKLLEE
+498 NREELINKSRLLEE
-513 TLATFGVNAKVVN
+513 TLATFGVKAKVDN
-526 VSQGPT
+526 ISQGPT
-532 VTRYELIPPKGIPI
+532 VTRYELIPPKGIPV
-546 SRITKLDKDIELGL
+546 SKITKLDKDIELAM

-581 GNDTVSAVY
+581 GNDSVSPVY
-590 FSEVLLTDKFRDYNS
+590 FSEVLLTDKFRDYDS

-615 TGTVIVT
+615 TGTVIVA

-634 ATGAGKSVCINTLIT
+634 ATGAGKSVCINTLII

-657 EEVKLI
+657 DEVKLI
-663 MIDPKKVELSVYN
+663 LIDPKKVELSVYN

-711 KYGVRNIKGYNKLPD
+711 KYGVRNIKGYNKIEG
-726 IEKLPYIVIIV
+726 IEKLPYIVIII

-769 VIATQRPDAN
+769 VIATQRPDSN

-800 VNSKII
+800 INSKII

-841 DEEVEAIVD
+841 DEEVEDIVN
-850 SIKTDGNHYDKSVI
+850 SIKTDDSHYDKSVI
-864 DEINKAVAEA
+864 DEINRSVAEA
-874 HGEEAESSSSSD
+874 HGGDSD
-886 GDDLIDEVIKL
+886 SGSNNNGSDDLIDEVIKL

-919 AARIV
+919 AARII

-960 SYEE
+960 EY

>member
-1 MATTTRKKTNTG
+1 MATAGRKKSTSSNK
-13 NTKTTGKTNTA
+13 NSNAKTTNAKTTS
-24 KTNKSASAT
+24 KTNKSKQQKDNT
-33 ARSSAPKLTKAEQRK
+33 PKLTKSEQAMLDARQQK
-48 LEEKRQMLRAE
+48 LKAE
-59 VLALS
+59 VLAIS
-64 LLGVSILI
+64 LIGVAVII
-72 FICVIASDKMGIVGG
+72 FICVIASDRMGIVGG

-98 IGAIILPIVLMLFSV
+98 IGAIILPIVFMLFGV

-133 FFLTIICLAHVFSF
+133 FFTTIICLAHTFTYKQ
-147 RSGIGDIPFSQYI
+147 GIGDIPFSQYI
-160 SNSFFNG
+160 SDSFLNGNIQNG
-167 GVNNGG
+167 GF
-173 LIGAIIGGAFC
+173 IGAIIGGAFC

-190 GTTIVLIV
+190 GTTIILLVVSI
-198 TGVILIV
+198 ILIV
-205 LATGKTVS
+205 LATGKTVADIAGS
-213 DFIGA
+213 I
-218 FGDWIDGTR
+218 GDWIDGTK
-227 EEYKEYRANHILLE
+227 EEYRDYRLSHITVDE
-241 EEEYYDEYDP
+241 DEEYYDDYAETT
-251 VQMELPVEKM
+251 QMELPVERM
-261 KKPSKKNV
+261 KKKKKHKSNG
-269 HRTKPVYIDLPDDG
+269 KPVFIDIPEDKGGNDEDIIIETDIFNKKYEYDDKEPDF
-283 EIQEEKVIIDTEIFK
+283 V
-298 PKNNIDDFSV
+298 
-308 DDEPEVNIPS
+308 IPS
-318 FIKDDMAEYKKN
+318 FIKEDMERYEESLKSDIIKEENFDDEDIKI
-330 YPEEGVMEDY
+330 PEIPTLHFTDDIKESPKYFDIYDDEY
-340 DEEYIEPEIPVMRFA
+340 DEEPMVTTQEALEENYSEPVITEPVQETSSII
-355 NEENNSGNVASVLH
+355 NEEN
-369 FFKEDNNVEEAIAE
+369 E
-383 TMVKDE
+383 
-389 GITTGDIEEIEVA
+389 
-402 SSVEDETNLN
+402 
-412 IVEESKDTPP
+412 TPP
-422 WEEKTIKENYIK
+422 WEDAVNNIELIEKPVENKIKEN
-434 ENTSLLGSE
+434 
-443 NKNLQE
+443 
-449 KSVSDNSGQPI
+449 QPV
-460 IIEAEKTKEVKKLD
+460 IIEAEKTEEINKLN
-474 IKTSTPYKF
+474 IKTTTPYKF
-483 PSPSLLTKNPNKSGM
+483 PSPNILHRNPKKQGTS
-498 TNREELIRKSKLLEE
+498 NREELINKSRLLEE
-513 TLATFGVNAKVVN
+513 TLATFGVKAKVDN
-526 VSQGPT
+526 ISQGPT
-532 VTRYELIPPKGIPI
+532 VTRYELIPPKGIPV
-546 SRITKLDKDIELGL
+546 SKITKLDKDIELAM

-581 GNDTVSAVY
+581 GNDSVSPVY
-590 FSEVLLTDKFRDYNS
+590 FSEVLLTDKFRDYDS

-615 TGTVIVT
+615 TGTVIVA

-657 EEVKLI
+657 DEVKLI
-663 MIDPKKVELSVYN
+663 LIDPKKVELSVYN

-711 KYGVRNIKGYNKLPD
+711 KYGVRNIKGYNKIEG
-726 IEKLPYIVIIV
+726 IEKLPYIVIII

-769 VIATQRPDAN
+769 VIATQRPDSN

-800 VNSKII
+800 INSKII

-841 DEEVEAIVD
+841 DEEVEDIVN
-850 SIKTDGNHYDKSVI
+850 SIKTDDSHYDKSVI
-864 DEINKAVAEA
+864 DEINRSVAEA
-874 HGEEAESSSSSD
+874 HGGDSD
-886 GDDLIDEVIKL
+886 SGSNNNGSDDLIDEVIKL

-919 AARIV
+919 AARII

-960 SYEE
+960 EY

>member
-1 MATTTRKKTNTG
+1 MATAGDKKKNTASNKKTNS
-13 NTKTTGKTNTA
+13 NKKTTAKKSVVKNETA
-24 KTNKSASAT
+24 EST
-33 ARSSAPKLTKAEQRK
+33 AKLTKAEKQRID
-48 LEEKRQMLRAE
+48 EKNKMLKAE
-59 VLALS
+59 VLAIS
-64 LLGVSILI
+64 LLGVSILL
-72 FICVIASDKMGIVGG
+72 FICVIASDKMGIAGG
-87 YISAGLKHLFG
+87 YVSAGLKHLFG
-98 IGAIILPIVLMLFSV
+98 IGAVILPIVLMLFSV
-113 QTLMDKTKYAYKFKL
+113 QTLMDKTKHAYKFKL
-128 TLFIG
+128 TLFLG
-133 FFLTIICLAHVFSF
+133 FFVTIICIAHVFSYKY
-147 RSGIGDIPFSQYI
+147 GLGDIAFVEYI
-160 SNSFFNG
+160 SDSFFDG
-167 GVNNGG
+167 GVKNGG
-173 LIGAIIGGAFC
+173 LIGALIGGVLC
-184 ALLGKT
+184 SLLGKT
-190 GTTIVLIV
+190 GASIVLIIMSI
-198 TGVILIV
+198 ILIV
-205 LATGKTVS
+205 LATGKTVA

-218 FGDWIDGTR
+218 FGDWIDGTK
-227 EEYKEYRANHILLE
+227 EEFEEYRANHIIVDE
-241 EEEYYDEYDP
+241 DDENYGYYNDENEG

-261 KKPSKKNV
+261 KKKPSQKNANKK
-269 HRTKPVYIDLPDDG
+269 HIYIDIPEEEG
-283 EIQEEKVIIDTEIFK
+283 VKEEKVIIDTELFK
-298 PKNNIDDFSV
+298 PKPIV
-308 DDEPEVNIPS
+308 DEDVVVEIPS
-318 FIKDDMAEYKKN
+318 FIREDMEEYEKSLNKMN
-330 YPEEGVMEDY
+330 NEADENSE
-340 DEEYIEPEIPVMRFA
+340 EEYIEPEMPILNFGKTSRKEEMTDEIADAEPEIQEKSAEAA
-355 NEENNSGNVASVLH
+355 N
-369 FFKEDNNVEEAIAE
+369 
-383 TMVKDE
+383 
-389 GITTGDIEEIEVA
+389 
-402 SSVEDETNLN
+402 
-412 IVEESKDTPP
+412 
-422 WEEKTIKENYIK
+422 KTEIKENI
-434 ENTSLLGSE
+434 EESAEDEDLPPWDE
-443 NKNLQE
+443 
-449 KSVSDNSGQPI
+449 DQPE
-460 IIEAEKTKEVKKLD
+460 IIEAEKTVEIKKLD
-474 IKTSTPYKF
+474 TKTTTPYKF
-483 PSPSLLTKNPNKSGM
+483 PSPNLLAKNPNKSSASD
-498 TNREELIRKSKLLEE
+498 RDELIRKSKLLEE
-513 TLATFGVNAKVVN
+513 TLSTFGVNAKVVN
-526 VSQGPT
+526 ISQGPA

-546 SRITKLDKDIELGL
+546 SKITKLDKDIELAL

-581 GNDTVSAVY
+581 GNDTVSSVY

-615 TGTVIVT
+615 TGTVIVA

-657 EEVKLI
+657 DEVKLI

-726 IEKLPYIVIIV
+726 TEKLPYIVVII

-841 DEEVEAIVD
+841 DDEVEAIVN
-850 SIKTDGNHYDKSVI
+850 SIKTDESHYDKSII
-864 DEINKAVAEA
+864 DEINKSVAEA
-874 HGEEAESSSSSD
+874 HGEEAESSSGDS
-886 GDDLIDEVIKL
+886 DDLIDEVIKL

-905 TSFIQRKF
+905 VSFIQRKF

-955 KNRQD
+955 KNRQED
-960 SYEE
+960 YDD

>member
-1 MATTTRKKTNTG
+1 MSGTAVNKKNTGTKKKTGQKASAGARSSGSKTRTSNTG
-13 NTKTTGKTNTA
+13 NRG
-24 KTNKSASAT
+24 
-33 ARSSAPKLTKAEQRK
+33 PKLTKAEQRK
-48 LEEKRQMLRAE
+48 LDEKKQMLRAE
-59 VLALS
+59 VLAIA

-72 FICVIASDKMGIVGG
+72 FICVITSERMGIVGG

-98 IGAIILPIVLMLFSV
+98 IGAIILPVVLMLFSV

-133 FFLTIICLAHVFSF
+133 FFFTIICLAHVFSY
-147 RSGIGDIPFSQYI
+147 GTAIGDVPFAQYV
-160 SNSFFNG
+160 SDSFFNG
-167 GVNNGG
+167 GVRNGG
-173 LIGAIIGGAFC
+173 LMGALIGGVFC
-184 ALLGKT
+184 ALIGKT
-190 GTTIVLIV
+190 GTTILLIV
-198 TGVILIV
+198 VGVILIV
-205 LATGKTVS
+205 LATGKTVA
-213 DFIGA
+213 DFLGA
-218 FGDWIDGTR
+218 MGDWIDGTKEEF
-227 EEYKEYRANHILLE
+227 EEYRSSHVIIDEEDEYYE
-241 EEEYYDEYDP
+241 EEPES

-261 KKPSKKNV
+261 KKSGRKKTPQN
-269 HRTKPVYIDLPDDG
+269 KPVYIDIPD
-283 EIQEEKVIIDTEIFK
+283 EEKPAEEKVIIDTDIFK
-298 PKNNIDDFSV
+298 PKEMTDD
-308 DDEPEVNIPS
+308 DDSEPVINIPS
-318 FIKDDMAEYKKN
+318 FIREDMEEYEKSLRGN
-330 YPEEGVMEDY
+330 ENITEEDT
-340 DEEYIEPEIPVMRFA
+340 DEEYTEPEIPTLHFA
-355 NEENNSGNVASVLH
+355 DERYEKEDAPSEVTMEEENKAENSVNEAT
-369 FFKEDNNVEEAIAE
+369 KEDKKEEKTEVTAE
-383 TMVKDE
+383 
-389 GITTGDIEEIEVA
+389 EE
-402 SSVEDETNLN
+402 
-412 IVEESKDTPP
+412 KDTPP
-422 WEEKTIKENYIK
+422 WEDRGDEPT
-434 ENTSLLGSE
+434 
-443 NKNLQE
+443 
-449 KSVSDNSGQPI
+449 
-460 IIEAEKTKEVKKLD
+460 IIEAEETKEVKKLD
-474 IKTSTPYKF
+474 TKTSTPYKF
-483 PSPSLLTKNPNKSGM
+483 PSPNLLAKNPNKSGM
-498 TNREELIRKSKLLEE
+498 TNRDELIRKSKLLEE
-513 TLATFGVNAKVVN
+513 TLSTFGVNAKVVN
-526 VSQGPT
+526 VSQGPA

-546 SRITKLDKDIELGL
+546 SRITKLDKDIELAL

-581 GNDTVSAVY
+581 GNDSVSPVY

-657 EEVKLI
+657 DEVKLI
-663 MIDPKKVELSVYN
+663 LIDPKKVELSVYN

-726 IEKLPYIVIIV
+726 IEKLPYIVIII

-841 DEEVEAIVD
+841 DEEVEAIVN
-850 SIKTDGNHYDKSVI
+850 SIKTDDSHYDRSII
-864 DEINKAVAEA
+864 DEIDRAVAEA
-874 HGEEAESSSSSD
+874 HGEESDSSSSADGSD
-886 GDDLIDEVIKL
+886 SLIDEVIKL
-897 VAIQQKAS
+897 VATQQKAS

-919 AARIV
+919 AARII

-935 DLGGTK
+935 DMGGTK

-955 KNRQD
+955 KNRRD
-960 SYEE
+960 DYDDM

>member
-1 MATTTRKKTNTG
+1 MPTTTSGKKSTTSNKKTNTTKS
-13 NTKTTGKTNTA
+13 TKTTAVK
-24 KTNKSASAT
+24 NKK
-33 ARSSAPKLTKAEQRK
+33 SAPKLTKAEQRRLDERTQALK
-48 LEEKRQMLRAE
+48 AE
-59 VLALS
+59 VLAIS

-72 FICVIASDKMGIVGG
+72 FICVIASGRMGIVGG
-87 YISAGLKHLFG
+87 YVSAGLKHLFG

-113 QTLMDKTKYAYKFKL
+113 QTLMDKTKHAYKFKL

-133 FFLTIICLAHVFSF
+133 FFITIICLAHVFTF
-147 RSGIGDIPFSQYI
+147 KKGIADVSFSQYI
-160 SNSFFNG
+160 VDSFLQGSVRNG
-167 GVNNGG
+167 GF
-173 LIGAIIGGAFC
+173 IGALIGGALC
-184 ALLGKT
+184 ALIGKT
-190 GTTIVLIV
+190 GTTIVLLIV
-198 TGVILIV
+198 GVILIV
-205 LATGKTVS
+205 LATGKTVA
-213 DFIGA
+213 DFLNA
-218 FGDWIDGTR
+218 LGDWIDGTKD
-227 EEYKEYRANHILLE
+227 EFEDYRASHLIIDEDDGN
-241 EEEYYDEYDP
+241 YYDESMEP
-251 VQMELPVEKM
+251 IQMELPVERM
-261 KKPSKKNV
+261 KKKRQQKNN
-269 HRTKPVYIDLPDDG
+269 PIYIDIP
-283 EIQEEKVIIDTEIFK
+283 EESSEKEEGVIIDTNIFK
-298 PKNNIDDFSV
+298 PKNDYSDN
-308 DDEPEVNIPS
+308 EPDITIPS
-318 FIKDDMAEYKKN
+318 FVKDDLERY
-330 YPEEGVMEDY
+330 EESLKSKESIS
-340 DEEYIEPEIPVMRFA
+340 ETEIPTMHFA
-355 NEENNSGNVASVLH
+355 
-369 FFKEDNNVEEAIAE
+369 
-383 TMVKDE
+383 
-389 GITTGDIEEIEVA
+389 GDIEEIA
-402 SSVEDETNLN
+402 DSADEFDENGET
-412 IVEESKDTPP
+412 VTEKESKEEFEAAEDDEVIKKADEGNGASENLDIPP
-422 WEEKTIKENYIK
+422 WEE
-434 ENTSLLGSE
+434 
-443 NKNLQE
+443 
-449 KSVSDNSGQPI
+449 SDSQPV

-474 IKTSTPYKF
+474 TKTSTPYKF
-483 PSPSLLTKNPNKSGM
+483 PSTSLLARNPNRAGAS
-498 TNREELIRKSKLLEE
+498 NRDELINKSRLLEE
-513 TLATFGVNAKVVN
+513 TLATFGIQAKVEN
-526 VSQGPT
+526 ISQGPA
-532 VTRYELIPPKGIPI
+532 VTRYELIPPKGITV
-546 SRITKLDKDIELGL
+546 SRITKLDKDIELAM
-560 AAKSVRIEAPIPGTN
+560 AAKSVRIEAPISGTN

-581 GNDTVSAVY
+581 GNDSVSSVY
-590 FSEVLLTDKFRDYNS
+590 FSEVLLTDKFRDYKS
-605 KLAFGVGKDI
+605 KLAFGIGKDI
-615 TGTVIVT
+615 TGTVIVA

-657 EEVKLI
+657 DEVKLI

-806 LDATGAEKLL
+806 LDSTGAEKLL

-841 DEEVEAIVD
+841 DEEVETIVN
-850 SIKTDGNHYDKSVI
+850 SIKTDGEHYDKSVI
-864 DEINKAVAEA
+864 DEINRSVAEA
-874 HGEEAESSSSSD
+874 HGEDAEGVNSSNG
-886 GDDLIDEVIKL
+886 GDDLIEEAIKL
-897 VAIQQKAS
+897 VAVQQKAS

-919 AARIV
+919 AARII

-960 SYEE
+960 SYDD

>member
-1 MATTTRKKTNTG
+1 MATAGRKKSTSSNK
-13 NTKTTGKTNTA
+13 NSNAKTTNAKTTS
-24 KTNKSASAT
+24 KTNKSKQQKDNT
-33 ARSSAPKLTKAEQRK
+33 PKLTKSEQAMLDARQQK
-48 LEEKRQMLRAE
+48 LKAE
-59 VLALS
+59 VLAIS
-64 LLGVSILI
+64 LIGVAVII
-72 FICVIASDKMGIVGG
+72 FICVIASDRMGIIGG

-98 IGAIILPIVLMLFSV
+98 IGAIILPIVFMLFGV

-133 FFLTIICLAHVFSF
+133 FFTTIICLAHTFTYKQ
-147 RSGIGDIPFSQYI
+147 GIGDIPFSQYI
-160 SNSFFNG
+160 SDSFLNGNIQNG
-167 GVNNGG
+167 GF
-173 LIGAIIGGAFC
+173 IGAIIGGAFC

-190 GTTIVLIV
+190 GTTIILLVVSI
-198 TGVILIV
+198 ILIV
-205 LATGKTVS
+205 LATGKTVADIAGS
-213 DFIGA
+213 I
-218 FGDWIDGTR
+218 GDWIDGTK
-227 EEYKEYRANHILLE
+227 EEYRDYRLSHITVDE
-241 EEEYYDEYDP
+241 DEEYYDDYTETT
-251 VQMELPVEKM
+251 QMELPVEKM
-261 KKPSKKNV
+261 KKKKKHKSNG
-269 HRTKPVYIDLPDDG
+269 KPVFINIPEDKGGNDEDIIIETDIFNKKYEYDDKEPDF
-283 EIQEEKVIIDTEIFK
+283 V
-298 PKNNIDDFSV
+298 
-308 DDEPEVNIPS
+308 IPS
-318 FIKDDMAEYKKN
+318 FIKEDMQRCEESLKSDIIKEENFDDEDIKI
-330 YPEEGVMEDY
+330 PEIPTLHFTDDIKESPKYFDIYDDEY
-340 DEEYIEPEIPVMRFA
+340 DEEPMVTTQEALEENYSEPVITEPVQETSSII
-355 NEENNSGNVASVLH
+355 NEEN
-369 FFKEDNNVEEAIAE
+369 E
-383 TMVKDE
+383 
-389 GITTGDIEEIEVA
+389 
-402 SSVEDETNLN
+402 
-412 IVEESKDTPP
+412 TPP
-422 WEEKTIKENYIK
+422 WEDAVNNIELIEKPVENKIKEN
-434 ENTSLLGSE
+434 
-443 NKNLQE
+443 
-449 KSVSDNSGQPI
+449 QPV
-460 IIEAEKTKEVKKLD
+460 IIEAEKTEEINKLN
-474 IKTSTPYKF
+474 IKTTTPYKF
-483 PSPSLLTKNPNKSGM
+483 PSPNILHRNPKKQGTS
-498 TNREELIRKSKLLEE
+498 NREELINKSRLLEE
-513 TLATFGVNAKVVN
+513 TLATFGVKAKVDN
-526 VSQGPT
+526 ISQGPT
-532 VTRYELIPPKGIPI
+532 VTRYELIPPKGIPV
-546 SRITKLDKDIELGL
+546 SKITKLDKDIELAM

-581 GNDTVSAVY
+581 GNDSVSPVY
-590 FSEVLLTDKFRDYNS
+590 FSEVLLTDKFRDYDS

-615 TGTVIVT
+615 TGTVIVA

-657 EEVKLI
+657 DEVKLI
-663 MIDPKKVELSVYN
+663 LIDPKKVELSVYN

-711 KYGVRNIKGYNKLPD
+711 KYGVRNIKGYNKIEG
-726 IEKLPYIVIIV
+726 IEKLPYIVIII

-769 VIATQRPDAN
+769 VIATQRPDSN

-800 VNSKII
+800 INSKII

-841 DEEVEAIVD
+841 DEEVEDIVN
-850 SIKTDGNHYDKSVI
+850 SIKTDDSHYDKSVI
-864 DEINKAVAEA
+864 DEINRSVAEA
-874 HGEEAESSSSSD
+874 HGGDSD
-886 GDDLIDEVIKL
+886 SGSNNNGSDDLIDEVIKL

-919 AARIV
+919 AARII

-960 SYEE
+960 EY